1 MSTDFVPQPQNDD
14 RFLEEAIDLL
24 LFLEQELP
32 NYTKDSNPGTALA
45 LMEAARS
52 LHSIAIAA
60 ELDAIAIVAAALE
73 EIFQLL
79 HQYRAT
85 VNAPIASLLSEGL
98 DCLQML
104 LMAFLTASQIDEVEI
119 LERMSAIVARLQAE
133 FGDRQQSVIPQETN
147 LETSIEQPHEYQPVI
162 QFGDSLAEVESSAS
176 LPEQVMVKDKESI
189 DTELISETSLQS
201 GSLCH
206 VDAERP
212 DFSRHVEKLTQN
224 LTPQPPSLLGKGEKS
239 KPLSLQGR
247 GLERGFPDTVKSQT
261 ERLSANGGEL
271 VNLEEEDFQAWLG
284 DFFLPTETS
293 EASLVK
299 SFGDRHTL
307 SLQESIST
315 IVATSIPT
323 ATPIN
328 IKHLEQLKVLV
339 ATLLT
344 TYNQQACQEEQQQH
358 TIGRLLR
365 QVKRL
370 QHLLDNLQE
379 WSGRL
384 AAISDTLSPLA
395 ASRSQQLYSTLQ
407 SVLAEAS
414 QVASTVD
421 SLNNNH
427 HQLKQ
432 ELIQQEKLLNHSS
445 NLVKTVTT
453 IPLKVALEPLHRLW
467 PQLQALQDK
476 SARLHLQISD
486 IQVDRAFSDR
496 LHALLLHISCYLL
509 EQSIESCQTRQHLGK
524 NSNAI
529 IEIQVYQQGNQ
540 LIIDGCDD
548 GAGLNL
554 SQIYQSAL
562 AQGLALTKP
571 GDILQTTRLTELVLE
586 PEVSSVLCD
595 RAALELGVELTEVC
609 KQLIAIEGRIELKS
623 KAGHGTAFSLH
634 IPLDQK
640 IAQLIVCQANSRV
653 YAFVADS
660 VEQICLSQSEQ
671 IIQTQAGR
679 MLFLQ
684 SSGRSSGFL
693 GCAHEHLTT
702 EMLVPIHL
710 LTDVLICPNHLPTSV
725 TTYST
730 DTLNAFKQDKPLLV
744 FRYLDKRCAL
754 EVDCIIGKQSSV
766 IHPLGE
772 AIPVAAYIQGT
783 SILANGQL
791 SLVLDGHLLTKSL
804 T

>member
-60 ELDAIAIVAAALE
+60 KLDAIAIVAAALE

-104 LMAFLTASQIDEVEI
+104 LMAFLTASQIEEVEI
-119 LERMSAIVARLQAE
+119 LERMSAIVAHLQAE

-147 LETSIEQPHEYQPVI
+147 LETSIEQPQEYQPVI
-162 QFGDSLAEVESSAS
+162 QFGDRLAKVESSAS
-176 LPEQVMVKDKESI
+176 LPEQVMVKDKESL
-189 DTELISETSLQS
+189 DRELIDETSPQS
-201 GSLCH
+201 GSLVH
-206 VDAERP
+206 VD
-212 DFSRHVEKLTQN
+212 
-224 LTPQPPSLLGKGEKS
+224 
-239 KPLSLQGR
+239 
-247 GLERGFPDTVKSQT
+247 T
-261 ERLSANGGEL
+261 EQLPINVGEL
-271 VNLEEEDFQAWLG
+271 ANPKEYGEEDFHPWLG
-284 DFFLPTETS
+284 DFSLSTETS
-293 EASLVK
+293 VASLVK
-299 SFGDRHTL
+299 SFPHHHPL

-328 IKHLEQLKVLV
+328 IQHLEQLKVLV

-414 QVASTVD
+414 QVASTVH

-432 ELIQQEKLLNHSS
+432 ELMQQEKLLNHSS

-467 PQLQALQDK
+467 SQLQALQDK

-486 IQVDRAFSDR
+486 IQVDRVFGDR

-509 EQSIESCQTRQHLGK
+509 EQSIESRQTRQQLGK
-524 NSNAI
+524 NSNGI

-540 LIIDGCDD
+540 LILDGCDD

-554 SQIYQSAL
+554 SQIYQQAL
-562 AQGLALTKP
+562 AQGLALRKP
-571 GDILQTTRLTELVLE
+571 GDILQELVLE

-609 KQLIAIEGRIELKS
+609 KQLTAIQGRIVLKS
-623 KAGHGTAFSLH
+623 KAGHGTAFSLQ

-653 YAFVADS
+653 YAFIADS
-660 VEQICLSQSEQ
+660 VEQIYLSQSEQ

-684 SSGRSSGFL
+684 SSGRSSGLL
-693 GCAHEHLTT
+693 GCDHEDLTT

-710 LTDVLICPNHLPTSV
+710 LTDVLTCPNQLPISV

-754 EVDCIIGKQSSV
+754 EVDCIIGKQSAA
-766 IHPLGE
+766 IHPLGK

-804 T
+804 A

>member
-52 LHSIAIAA
+52 LHLIAIAA

-133 FGDRQQSVIPQETN
+133 FGDSQETN
-147 LETSIEQPHEYQPVI
+147 LETSVEQPQEHQPVI
-162 QFGDSLAEVESSAS
+162 QFGDRLPKVESSA
-176 LPEQVMVKDKESI
+176 EQVIVKDNDSLDREII
-189 DTELISETSLQS
+189 DEETSPQS
-201 GSLCH
+201 GSLVR
-206 VDAERP
+206 VDTE
-212 DFSRHVEKLTQN
+212 Q
-224 LTPQPPSLLGKGEKS
+224 
-239 KPLSLQGR
+239 
-247 GLERGFPDTVKSQT
+247 FPIKV
-261 ERLSANGGEL
+261 GEL
-271 VNLEEEDFQAWLG
+271 ANPEEYGEEDFHAWLG
-284 DFFLPTETS
+284 DFSLSAEIS

-299 SFGDRHTL
+299 SVRDRHPL

-315 IVATSIPT
+315 ILATNIPA

-328 IKHLEQLKVLV
+328 LKHLEQLNALI
-339 ATLLT
+339 ATLLIN
-344 TYNQQACQEEQQQH
+344 YNQQACQEEQQQH
-358 TIGRLLR
+358 TIGQLLR

-414 QVASTVD
+414 QVASTVH

-432 ELIQQEKLLNHSS
+432 ELIQQEKLLNQSS
-445 NLVKTVTT
+445 NLVKKVTT

-467 PQLQALQDK
+467 SQLQALQDK

-509 EQSIESCQTRQHLGK
+509 DQSIESSQTRQHLGK
-524 NSNAI
+524 NSNGI

-554 SQIYQSAL
+554 SQIYQQAL

-571 GDILQTTRLTELVLE
+571 GDILQELVIE

-609 KQLIAIEGRIELKS
+609 KQLTAIQGRIVLKS
-623 KAGHGTAFSLH
+623 KGGHGTAFSLQ

-653 YAFVADS
+653 YGFIADS

-679 MLFLQ
+679 MLLLQ
-684 SSGRSSGFL
+684 SSSTSGFL
-693 GCAHEHLTT
+693 GCADEHLTT

-710 LTDVLICPNHLPTSV
+710 LTDVLICPNQLPTSV

-754 EVDCIIGKQSSV
+754 EVDYLIGKQSAA

-772 AIPVAAYIQGT
+772 AIPVPAYIQGT

-804 T
+804 A

>member
-45 LMEAARS
+45 LMEAASS

-85 VNAPIASLLSEGL
+85 VNASIASLLSEGL

-119 LERMSAIVARLQAE
+119 LERMSAIVAHLQAE
-133 FGDRQQSVIPQETN
+133 FGDSQETN
-147 LETSIEQPHEYQPVI
+147 LETSIEQPHESEKAGEQGVGSRGAGE
-162 QFGDSLAEVESSAS
+162 QGSRGDFFPLCSPAPLLPRPSAPPPLCSSTPLPPAS
-176 LPEQVMVKDKESI
+176 C
-189 DTELISETSLQS
+189 ETTPQS
-201 GSLCH
+201 GSLVR
-206 VDAERP
+206 VDTE
-212 DFSRHVEKLTQN
+212 Q
-224 LTPQPPSLLGKGEKS
+224 
-239 KPLSLQGR
+239 
-247 GLERGFPDTVKSQT
+247 FPINV
-261 ERLSANGGEL
+261 GEL
-271 VNLEEEDFQAWLG
+271 ANPEEYGEEDFHAWLG
-284 DFFLPTETS
+284 DFSLPT

-299 SFGDRHTL
+299 SVRDRHPL

-328 IKHLEQLKVLV
+328 IKHLEQLNTLV

-344 TYNQQACQEEQQQH
+344 TYNQQACQEEQQH

-432 ELIQQEKLLNHSS
+432 ELIQQEKLLNHSA
-445 NLVKTVTT
+445 NLVKKVTT

-467 PQLQALQDK
+467 SQLQALQDK
-476 SARLHLQISD
+476 SAKLHLQISD

-496 LHALLLHISCYLL
+496 LHTLLLHISCYLL
-509 EQSIESCQTRQHLGK
+509 EQSIESGQTRQQLGK
-524 NSNAI
+524 NSNGI

-548 GAGLNL
+548 GAGINL
-554 SQIYQSAL
+554 SQIYQQAS
-562 AQGLALTKP
+562 AQGIDLTKP
-571 GDILQTTRLTELVLE
+571 GDILQELVLE

-609 KQLIAIEGRIELKS
+609 KQLTAIQGRIVLKS
-623 KAGHGTAFSLH
+623 KAGHGTAFSLQ

-653 YAFVADS
+653 YAFIADS

-684 SSGRSSGFL
+684 SSGTSGFL
-693 GCAHEHLTT
+693 GYAHEDLTT

-710 LTDVLICPNHLPTSV
+710 LTDVLTCLNQLPTSV

-730 DTLNAFKQDKPLLV
+730 NTLNAFKQDKPLLV
-744 FRYLDKRCAL
+744 FSYLDKRCAL
-754 EVDCIIGKQSSV
+754 EVDCIIGKQSAA

-772 AIPVAAYIQGT
+772 AIRVAAYIQGT

>member
-32 NYTKDSNPGTALA
+32 NYTKDSNPATALA
-45 LMEAARS
+45 LMEAASS

-79 HQYRAT
+79 HQYQAT

-119 LERMSAIVARLQAE
+119 LERMSAIVAHLQAE
-133 FGDRQQSVIPQETN
+133 FGDSQETN
-147 LETSIEQPHEYQPVI
+147 LETSIEQPQECEKAGEQGVGSRGAGE
-162 QFGDSLAEVESSAS
+162 QGSRGAKESSNTKFFPLRPSAPPPLCSSAPLPPAS
-176 LPEQVMVKDKESI
+176 C
-189 DTELISETSLQS
+189 ETSPQS
-201 GSLCH
+201 GSLVY
-206 VDAERP
+206 VD
-212 DFSRHVEKLTQN
+212 
-224 LTPQPPSLLGKGEKS
+224 
-239 KPLSLQGR
+239 
-247 GLERGFPDTVKSQT
+247 T
-261 ERLSANGGEL
+261 EQLPINVGEL
-271 VNLEEEDFQAWLG
+271 ANPKEYDEGDFHAWLG
-284 DFFLPTETS
+284 DFSLPT

-299 SFGDRHTL
+299 SVRDRHPL

-328 IKHLEQLKVLV
+328 IQHLEQLNVLV

-432 ELIQQEKLLNHSS
+432 ELIQQEKLLKHSA
-445 NLVKTVTT
+445 NLVKKVTT

-467 PQLQALQDK
+467 SQLQALQDK

-524 NSNAI
+524 NSNGI
-529 IEIQVYQQGNQ
+529 IEIKVYQQGNQ

-554 SQIYQSAL
+554 SQIYQQAL
-562 AQGLALTKP
+562 AQGLTLTKP
-571 GDILQTTRLTELVLE
+571 GDILQELVIE

-609 KQLIAIEGRIELKS
+609 KQLTAIQGRIVLKS
-623 KAGHGTAFSLH
+623 KAGHGTAFSLQ

-653 YAFVADS
+653 YAFIADS

-684 SSGRSSGFL
+684 SSSTSGFL
-693 GCAHEHLTT
+693 SCDGEHLTT

-710 LTDVLICPNHLPTSV
+710 LTDVLICPNQLPTSV
-725 TTYST
+725 TTYNT

-754 EVDCIIGKQSSV
+754 EVDCIIGKQSAA

>member
-119 LERMSAIVARLQAE
+119 LERMSAIVACLQAE
-133 FGDRQQSVIPQETN
+133 FGDSQETN
-147 LETSIEQPHEYQPVI
+147 LETSIEQPQEYQPVI
-162 QFGDSLAEVESSAS
+162 QFGDRLAEVESSA
-176 LPEQVMVKDKESI
+176 EQVIVKDKESL
-189 DTELISETSLQS
+189 DRELIDETTPQS
-201 GSLCH
+201 GSLVR
-206 VDAERP
+206 VDTE
-212 DFSRHVEKLTQN
+212 Q
-224 LTPQPPSLLGKGEKS
+224 
-239 KPLSLQGR
+239 
-247 GLERGFPDTVKSQT
+247 FPINV
-261 ERLSANGGEL
+261 GEL
-271 VNLEEEDFQAWLG
+271 ANPEEYGEEDFHAWLG
-284 DFFLPTETS
+284 DFSLLT

-299 SFGDRHTL
+299 SVRDRHPL

-315 IVATSIPT
+315 ILATSIPT

-328 IKHLEQLKVLV
+328 IKHLEQLNALI

-379 WSGRL
+379 WSRRL

-395 ASRSQQLYSTLQ
+395 ASRSQQLDSTLQ

-453 IPLKVALEPLHRLW
+453 IPLKVALESLHRLW
-467 PQLQALQDK
+467 SQLQALQDK

-509 EQSIESCQTRQHLGK
+509 EQSIESGQTRQQVGK
-524 NSNAI
+524 NSTGI

-554 SQIYQSAL
+554 SQIYQQAS

-571 GDILQTTRLTELVLE
+571 GDILQELVLE

-595 RAALELGVELTEVC
+595 RPALELGVELTEVC
-609 KQLIAIEGRIELKS
+609 KQLTAIQGRIVLKS
-623 KAGHGTAFSLH
+623 KAGHGTAFSLQ
-634 IPLDQK
+634 IPLNQK

-653 YAFVADS
+653 YAFIADS

-684 SSGRSSGFL
+684 SSGTSGFL
-693 GCAHEHLTT
+693 GCADEDLTT

-725 TTYST
+725 TTDST

-754 EVDCIIGKQSSV
+754 EVDCIIGKQSSA

-772 AIPVAAYIQGT
+772 AIPVPAYIQGT
-783 SILANGQL
+783 SVLANGQL
-791 SLVLDGHLLTKSL
+791 SLVLDGQLLTKSL
-804 T
+804 A

>member
-45 LMEAARS
+45 LMEAAGS

-60 ELDAIAIVAAALE
+60 ELDTIAIVAAALE

-85 VNAPIASLLSEGL
+85 IDAPIASLLSEGL

-104 LMAFLTASQIDEVEI
+104 LMAFLTASKIDEVEI
-119 LERMSAIVARLQAE
+119 LQRMSAIVARLQAE
-133 FGDRQQSVIPQETN
+133 FGDSQETN
-147 LETSIEQPHEYQPVI
+147 LETWVEQPQENRLVI
-162 QFGDSLAEVESSAS
+162 QFSDSLAEVESSAS
-176 LPEQVMVKDKESI
+176 LPEQVMVEDKESFDREPI
-189 DTELISETSLQS
+189 AETSPQS

-206 VDAERP
+206 VD
-212 DFSRHVEKLTQN
+212 
-224 LTPQPPSLLGKGEKS
+224 
-239 KPLSLQGR
+239 
-247 GLERGFPDTVKSQT
+247 T
-261 ERLSANGGEL
+261 ERLPANVGEV
-271 VNLEEEDFQAWLG
+271 VNLEEGDFQAWLG
-284 DFFLPTETS
+284 DFFLPTEIS

-299 SFGDRHTL
+299 SFGDRHPL
-307 SLQESIST
+307 SLQESIPT
-315 IVATSIPT
+315 IVAASIPA

-328 IKHLEQLKVLV
+328 IQHLEQLNALL
-339 ATLLT
+339 ATLLIN
-344 TYNQQACQEEQQQH
+344 YDRQACQEEQQQH
-358 TIGRLLR
+358 TIGQLLR

-370 QHLLDNLQE
+370 QRLLDNLQE

-395 ASRSQQLYSTLQ
+395 ASRSHQLYSTLQ
-407 SVLAEAS
+407 SVLAQAS
-414 QVASTVD
+414 QVASTVH
-421 SLNNNH
+421 SLNNDH

-432 ELIQQEKLLNHSS
+432 ELIQQEKLLNRSAD
-445 NLVKTVTT
+445 LVKKVTT

-467 PQLQALQDK
+467 SQLQALQDK

-496 LHALLLHISCYLL
+496 LRILLLHISCYLL
-509 EQSIESCQTRQHLGK
+509 EQSIESCQTRQQLSK
-524 NSNAI
+524 NSNGI
-529 IEIQVYQQGNQ
+529 IEIEVYQQGNQ
-540 LIIDGCDD
+540 LIVDGCDD

-554 SQIYQSAL
+554 SQIYQQAL
-562 AQGLALTKP
+562 AQGFALTKP
-571 GDILQTTRLTELVLE
+571 GDILQVTELVLE

-595 RAALELGVELTEVC
+595 HAALELGAELTEVC
-609 KQLIAIEGRIELKS
+609 KQLTAIQGRIVLKS
-623 KAGHGTAFSLH
+623 KAGHGTAFSLQ
-634 IPLDQK
+634 IPLEQK

-671 IIQTQAGR
+671 ILQTQAGR

-684 SSGRSSGFL
+684 SSGGSSGFL
-693 GCAHEHLTT
+693 RGGSEHPTT

-710 LTDVLICPNHLPTSV
+710 LTDVLICPNHLPSPV

-744 FRYLDKRCAL
+744 FRYLDKLCAL
-754 EVDCIIGKQSSV
+754 EVDCIIGKQSSA

-772 AIPVAAYIQGT
+772 AIPVAPYIQGT
-783 SILANGQL
+783 SVFANGQL
-791 SLVLDGHLLTKSL
+791 GLVLDGQLLTKSL

>member
-79 HQYRAT
+79 HQYQAT

-119 LERMSAIVARLQAE
+119 LERMSAIVACLQAE
-133 FGDRQQSVIPQETN
+133 FGDSQETN
-147 LETSIEQPHEYQPVI
+147 LETSIEQPQEYQPVI
-162 QFGDSLAEVESSAS
+162 QFGDRLDKVESSTA
-176 LPEQVMVKDKESI
+176 LPEQVMVKDKESL
-189 DTELISETSLQS
+189 DRELIDETSPQS
-201 GSLCH
+201 GSLVH
-206 VDAERP
+206 VDT
-212 DFSRHVEKLTQN
+212 EKLPVN
-224 LTPQPPSLLGKGEKS
+224 
-239 KPLSLQGR
+239 
-247 GLERGFPDTVKSQT
+247 V
-261 ERLSANGGEL
+261 GEL
-271 VNLEEEDFQAWLG
+271 VNLEEGDFHAWLG
-284 DFFLPTETS
+284 DFSLPTETS
-293 EASLVK
+293 VASLVK
-299 SFGDRHTL
+299 SVPDRYPL
-307 SLQESIST
+307 SLQESIAT

-328 IKHLEQLKVLV
+328 LKHLEQLSVLV

-370 QHLLDNLQE
+370 QHLLNNLQE

-414 QVASTVD
+414 QVTSTVD

-427 HQLKQ
+427 HQLQQ
-432 ELIQQEKLLNHSS
+432 ELIQQEKLLNQSS
-445 NLVKTVTT
+445 SLVKKVTT

-467 PQLQALQDK
+467 SQLQALQDK

-496 LHALLLHISCYLL
+496 LRTLLLHISCYLL
-509 EQSIESCQTRQHLGK
+509 EQSIESGQTRQHLGK
-524 NSNAI
+524 NSNGI
-529 IEIQVYQQGNQ
+529 IEIEVYQQGNQ

-548 GAGLNL
+548 GAGINL
-554 SQIYQSAL
+554 SQIYQQAL

-571 GDILQTTRLTELVLE
+571 GDILQELVIE

-609 KQLIAIEGRIELKS
+609 KQLTAIQGRIVLKS
-623 KAGHGTAFSLH
+623 KAGHGTAFSLQ

-653 YAFVADS
+653 YAFIADS
-660 VEQICLSQSEQ
+660 VEQICLSQPEQ

-684 SSGRSSGFL
+684 SSGTSGFL
-693 GCAHEHLTT
+693 GCDREDLTT

-744 FRYLDKRCAL
+744 FSYLDKRCAL
-754 EVDCIIGKQSSV
+754 EVDCIIGKQSAA

-791 SLVLDGHLLTKSL
+791 SLVLDGQLLAKSL

>member
-14 RFLEEAIDLL
+14 RFLEEAVDLL

-32 NYTKDSNPGTALA
+32 NYTKNSNPGTALA
-45 LMEAARS
+45 LMEAAGS
-52 LHSIAIAA
+52 LHLIAIAA
-60 ELDAIAIVAAALE
+60 ELDTIAIVAAALE

-79 HQYRAT
+79 YQYRAT
-85 VNAPIASLLSEGL
+85 IDAPIASLLSEGL

-104 LMAFLTASQIDEVEI
+104 LMGFLTASKIEEVEI

-133 FGDRQQSVIPQETN
+133 FGDSQETN
-147 LETSIEQPHEYQPVI
+147 LETSVERSQERQSVI
-162 QFGDSLAEVESSAS
+162 QFGDSLAEVESFAS
-176 LPEQVMVKDKESI
+176 LPEQVMAKDKELI
-189 DTELISETSLQS
+189 DETSPHS
-201 GSLCH
+201 GSLYH
-206 VDAERP
+206 VDTEQLP
-212 DFSRHVEKLTQN
+212 
-224 LTPQPPSLLGKGEKS
+224 
-239 KPLSLQGR
+239 
-247 GLERGFPDTVKSQT
+247 VKV
-261 ERLSANGGEL
+261 GEL
-271 VNLEEEDFQAWLG
+271 ANLEDGDFQAWLG
-284 DFFLPTETS
+284 DFFLSAETS

-299 SFGDRHTL
+299 SSSDRHPL
-307 SLQESIST
+307 SLQEFIPS

-323 ATPIN
+323 ATPID
-328 IKHLEQLKVLV
+328 IQHLEQLNALI

-344 TYNQQACQEEQQQH
+344 NYDRQACHEERQQH
-358 TIGRLLR
+358 TIGQLLR

-370 QHLLDNLQE
+370 QRVLDNLQE

-414 QVASTVD
+414 QVASTVH
-421 SLNNNH
+421 SLNNDR

-432 ELIQQEKLLNHSS
+432 EFIQQENLLNHSAD
-445 NLVKTVTT
+445 LVKKVTT
-453 IPLKVALEPLHRLW
+453 IPLKAALEPLHRLW
-467 PQLQALQDK
+467 SQLQALQDK

-486 IQVDRAFSDR
+486 IQVDRTFSDR
-496 LHALLLHISCYLL
+496 LRILLLHISCYLL
-509 EQSIESCQTRQHLGK
+509 EQSIESSQTRQQLGK
-524 NSNAI
+524 NSNGI
-529 IEIQVYQQGNQ
+529 IEIQIYQQGNQ

-554 SQIYQSAL
+554 SQIYQQAL
-562 AQGLALTKP
+562 AQGFALTKP
-571 GDILQTTRLTELVLE
+571 GDILPVTELILE

-595 RAALELGVELTEVC
+595 RAALELGAELTEVC
-609 KQLIAIEGRIELKS
+609 KQLTAIQGRIVLKS
-623 KAGHGTAFSLH
+623 KAGHGTAFSLQ
-634 IPLDQK
+634 IPLEQK
-640 IAQLIVCQANSRV
+640 IAQLIVCQADSRV

-671 IIQTQAGR
+671 ILQTQAGR

-684 SSGRSSGFL
+684 ASDTSGFRSDDY
-693 GCAHEHLTT
+693 ENPTT

-710 LTDVLICPNHLPTSV
+710 LTDVLVSPNYLPSPVTS
-725 TTYST
+725 YSK

-744 FRYLDKRCAL
+744 FRYLDKRCAV
-754 EVDCIIGKQSSV
+754 EVDCIIGKQSST

-772 AIPVAAYIQGT
+772 TIPVAPYIQGT
-783 SILANGQL
+783 SVLANGQL
-791 SLVLDGHLLTKSL
+791 SLVLDGRLFTKSL

>member
-60 ELDAIAIVAAALE
+60 ELDAIAIVAAALW

-85 VNAPIASLLSEGL
+85 INASIASLLSEGL

-119 LERMSAIVARLQAE
+119 LERMSAIVAHLQAE
-133 FGDRQQSVIPQETN
+133 FGDRQQSAIPQQTN
-147 LETSIEQPHEYQPVI
+147 LDTSIEQPQEHQPVI
-162 QFGDSLAEVESSAS
+162 QFSDRLTNVESSAILS
-176 LPEQVMVKDKESI
+176 EQVIKENL
-189 DTELISETSLQS
+189 DEELIAETSPAES
-201 GSLCH
+201 SSLCH
-206 VDAERP
+206 VD
-212 DFSRHVEKLTQN
+212 VEQLPAKVEELAN
-224 LTPQPPSLLGKGEKS
+224 LKEY
-239 KPLSLQGR
+239 
-247 GLERGFPDTVKSQT
+247 
-261 ERLSANGGEL
+261 
-271 VNLEEEDFQAWLG
+271 EEGDSHAWLG
-284 DFFLPTETS
+284 DFSQPTE
-293 EASLVK
+293 APLVK
-299 SFGDRHTL
+299 SFPHHHPL
-307 SLQESIST
+307 SLQESIPT
-315 IVATSIPT
+315 IVASSIPA

-328 IKHLEQLKVLV
+328 IKHLEQLNALI

-344 TYNQQACQEEQQQH
+344 TYNQQAYQEEQQQH
-358 TIGRLLR
+358 TIGQLLR

-414 QVASTVD
+414 QVSSTVH
-421 SLNNNH
+421 SLNHNH
-427 HQLKQ
+427 HQIKQ
-432 ELIQQEKLLNHSS
+432 ELIQQEKLLNSS
-445 NLVKTVTT
+445 ANLVKTVTT

-467 PQLQALQDK
+467 SQLQALQDK
-476 SARLHLQISD
+476 SATLHLQISD
-486 IQVDRAFSDR
+486 IQVDRGFSDR
-496 LHALLLHISCYLL
+496 LRALLLHISCYLL

-524 NSNAI
+524 NSIGI
-529 IEIQVYQQGNQ
+529 IEIKVYQQGNQ

-554 SQIYQSAL
+554 SQIYQQAL

-571 GDILQTTRLTELVLE
+571 GDILQELVIE

-609 KQLIAIEGRIELKS
+609 KQLTAIQGRIVLKS
-623 KAGHGTAFSLH
+623 KAGHGTAFSLQ

-640 IAQLIVCQANSRV
+640 IDRLIVCQANSKV
-653 YAFVADS
+653 YAFIADS
-660 VEQICLSQSEQ
+660 VEQIYLSQSEQ

-684 SSGRSSGFL
+684 SSGKSSSFL
-693 GCAHEHLTT
+693 GCADEDLTT
-702 EMLVPIHL
+702 EMLVPIYL
-710 LTDVLICPNHLPTSV
+710 LTDVLIFPNHLPTPV
-725 TTYST
+725 NTYTT

-754 EVDCIIGKQSSV
+754 EVDCIIGKQSAA

-772 AIPVAAYIQGT
+772 AVPVAAYIQGT
-783 SILANGQL
+783 SVLANGQL
-791 SLVLDGHLLTKSL
+791 SLVLDGRLFTKSL

>member
-45 LMEAARS
+45 LMEAASS

-119 LERMSAIVARLQAE
+119 LERMSAIVAHLQAE
-133 FGDRQQSVIPQETN
+133 FGDHQETN
-147 LETSIEQPHEYQPVI
+147 FETLIERSQECEKAGEQGVGSFPLPPAPCPLPPASCETSP
-162 QFGDSLAEVESSAS
+162 
-176 LPEQVMVKDKESI
+176 
-189 DTELISETSLQS
+189 QS
-201 GSLCH
+201 GSLVY
-206 VDAERP
+206 VD
-212 DFSRHVEKLTQN
+212 
-224 LTPQPPSLLGKGEKS
+224 
-239 KPLSLQGR
+239 
-247 GLERGFPDTVKSQT
+247 T
-261 ERLSANGGEL
+261 EQLPINVGEL
-271 VNLEEEDFQAWLG
+271 ANPKEYDEGDFHAWLG
-284 DFFLPTETS
+284 DFSLPT

-299 SFGDRHTL
+299 SVRDRHPL

-328 IKHLEQLKVLV
+328 IQHLEQLNALV

-432 ELIQQEKLLNHSS
+432 ELIQQEKLLKHSA
-445 NLVKTVTT
+445 NLVKKVTT

-467 PQLQALQDK
+467 SQLQALQDK
-476 SARLHLQISD
+476 SARLHLQVSD
-486 IQVDRAFSDR
+486 IQVNRAFSDR

-509 EQSIESCQTRQHLGK
+509 EQSIESGQTRQQLGK
-524 NSNAI
+524 NSNGI

-554 SQIYQSAL
+554 SQIYQQAL

-571 GDILQTTRLTELVLE
+571 GDILQELVIE

-609 KQLIAIEGRIELKS
+609 KQLTAIQGRIVLKS
-623 KAGHGTAFSLH
+623 KAGHGTAFSLQ

-653 YAFVADS
+653 YAFIADS

-684 SSGRSSGFL
+684 SSSTSGFL
-693 GCAHEHLTT
+693 GCDREDLTT

-710 LTDVLICPNHLPTSV
+710 LTDVLIFPNQLPTSV
-725 TTYST
+725 TTYNT

-754 EVDCIIGKQSSV
+754 EVDCIIGKQSAA

>member
-45 LMEAARS
+45 LMEAASS

-133 FGDRQQSVIPQETN
+133 FGDSQETN
-147 LETSIEQPHEYQPVI
+147 LETSIEQPQEHQAVI
-162 QFGDSLAEVESSAS
+162 EFGDRLAEVESSA
-176 LPEQVMVKDKESI
+176 EQVILKDKESL
-189 DTELISETSLQS
+189 DKELIDETTPQS
-201 GSLCH
+201 GSLVR
-206 VDAERP
+206 VD
-212 DFSRHVEKLTQN
+212 
-224 LTPQPPSLLGKGEKS
+224 
-239 KPLSLQGR
+239 
-247 GLERGFPDTVKSQT
+247 T
-261 ERLSANGGEL
+261 EQLPINVGEL
-271 VNLEEEDFQAWLG
+271 ANPEEYGEGDFHAWLG
-284 DFFLPTETS
+284 DFSLPT

-299 SFGDRHTL
+299 SVRDRHPL

-328 IKHLEQLKVLV
+328 IKHLEQLNTLV

-414 QVASTVD
+414 QVASTVH

-432 ELIQQEKLLNHSS
+432 ELIQQEKLLNHSA
-445 NLVKTVTT
+445 NLVKKVTT

-467 PQLQALQDK
+467 YQLQALQDK
-476 SARLHLQISD
+476 SAKLHLQISD

-509 EQSIESCQTRQHLGK
+509 EQSIESGQTRQQLGK
-524 NSNAI
+524 NSNGI
-529 IEIQVYQQGNQ
+529 IEIEVYQQGNQ

-548 GAGLNL
+548 GAGINL
-554 SQIYQSAL
+554 SQIYQQAS
-562 AQGLALTKP
+562 AQGIDLTKP
-571 GDILQTTRLTELVLE
+571 GDILQELVLE
-586 PEVSSVLCD
+586 PDVSSVLCD

-609 KQLIAIEGRIELKS
+609 KQLTAIQGTIVLKS
-623 KAGHGTAFSLH
+623 KAGHGTAFSLQ

-640 IAQLIVCQANSRV
+640 IAQLIVCQANSRI
-653 YAFVADS
+653 YAFIADS

-684 SSGRSSGFL
+684 SSGTSGFL
-693 GCAHEHLTT
+693 DCDREDLTT

-710 LTDVLICPNHLPTSV
+710 LTDVLICPNQLPTSV

-744 FRYLDKRCAL
+744 FSYLDKRCAL
-754 EVDCIIGKQSSV
+754 EVDCIIGKQSAA

-783 SILANGQL
+783 SIIANGQL

>member
-73 EIFQLL
+73 EIFELL

-133 FGDRQQSVIPQETN
+133 FGDSQETN
-147 LETSIEQPHEYQPVI
+147 LET
-162 QFGDSLAEVESSAS
+162 LAEVESSA
-176 LPEQVMVKDKESI
+176 EQVIVKDNDSLLI
-189 DTELISETSLQS
+189 DEETSPQS
-201 GSLCH
+201 GSLVR
-206 VDAERP
+206 VD
-212 DFSRHVEKLTQN
+212 
-224 LTPQPPSLLGKGEKS
+224 
-239 KPLSLQGR
+239 
-247 GLERGFPDTVKSQT
+247 T
-261 ERLSANGGEL
+261 EQLPIKVGEL
-271 VNLEEEDFQAWLG
+271 ANPEEYGEEDFQAWLG
-284 DFFLPTETS
+284 DFSLSAEIS

-299 SFGDRHTL
+299 SVRDRHPL

-315 IVATSIPT
+315 IVATSIPA

-328 IKHLEQLKVLV
+328 LKHLEQLNALV
-339 ATLLT
+339 ATLLIN
-344 TYNQQACQEEQQQH
+344 YNQQACQEEQQQH

-414 QVASTVD
+414 QVASTVH

-432 ELIQQEKLLNHSS
+432 ELIQQEKLLNQSS
-445 NLVKTVTT
+445 NLVKKVTT

-467 PQLQALQDK
+467 SQLQALQDK
-476 SARLHLQISD
+476 SARLHLQVSD

-509 EQSIESCQTRQHLGK
+509 EQSIESGQTRQQLGK
-524 NSNAI
+524 NSNGI

-554 SQIYQSAL
+554 SQIYQQAL

-571 GDILQTTRLTELVLE
+571 GDILQELVIE

-595 RAALELGVELTEVC
+595 RAALELGAELTEVC
-609 KQLIAIEGRIELKS
+609 KQLTAIQGRIVLKS
-623 KAGHGTAFSLH
+623 KAGYGTAFSLQ

-653 YAFVADS
+653 YAFIADS
-660 VEQICLSQSEQ
+660 VEQIYLSQSEQ

-684 SSGRSSGFL
+684 SPGTSGFL
-693 GCAHEHLTT
+693 DYADEHLTT

-710 LTDVLICPNHLPTSV
+710 LTEVLTCPNQLPTSV

-754 EVDCIIGKQSSV
+754 EVDCIIGKQSSA

>member
-45 LMEAARS
+45 LMEAASS

-133 FGDRQQSVIPQETN
+133 FGDSQETN
-147 LETSIEQPHEYQPVI
+147 LETSIEQSQEYQPVI
-162 QFGDSLAEVESSAS
+162 QFGDRLAEVESSAA
-176 LPEQVMVKDKESI
+176 LPEQVMVKDKESLNR
-189 DTELISETSLQS
+189 ELIVETSPQS
-201 GSLCH
+201 GSLVR
-206 VDAERP
+206 VD
-212 DFSRHVEKLTQN
+212 
-224 LTPQPPSLLGKGEKS
+224 
-239 KPLSLQGR
+239 
-247 GLERGFPDTVKSQT
+247 T
-261 ERLSANGGEL
+261 EQLPAKAGEL
-271 VNLEEEDFQAWLG
+271 ANLEEGDFHAWLG
-284 DFFLPTETS
+284 DFSLPNETS
-293 EASLVK
+293 VASQVK
-299 SFGDRHTL
+299 SVRDRHPL

-315 IVATSIPT
+315 ILATSIPT

-328 IKHLEQLKVLV
+328 IKHLEQLNALI
-339 ATLLT
+339 ATLLIN
-344 TYNQQACQEEQQQH
+344 YNQQACQEEQQQH
-358 TIGRLLR
+358 TIGQLLR

-384 AAISDTLSPLA
+384 AANSDTLSPLA
-395 ASRSQQLYSTLQ
+395 ASRSQQLYGTLQ

-414 QVASTVD
+414 QVASTVYF
-421 SLNNNH
+421 LNNNH
-427 HQLKQ
+427 YQLKQ
-432 ELIQQEKLLNHSS
+432 ELIQQEKLLNQSS
-445 NLVKTVTT
+445 NLVKKVTT

-467 PQLQALQDK
+467 SQLQALQDK

-496 LHALLLHISCYLL
+496 LRTLLLHISCYLL
-509 EQSIESCQTRQHLGK
+509 EQSIESVRTRQHLGK
-524 NSNAI
+524 NSTGI

-548 GAGLNL
+548 GAGINL
-554 SQIYQSAL
+554 SQIYQQAL

-571 GDILQTTRLTELVLE
+571 GDILQELVIE

-609 KQLIAIEGRIELKS
+609 KQLTAIQGRIVLKS
-623 KAGHGTAFSLH
+623 KAGHGTAFLLQ

-653 YAFVADS
+653 YAFIADS

-679 MLFLQ
+679 MLLLQ
-684 SSGRSSGFL
+684 SSGTSGLL
-693 GCAHEHLTT
+693 GYADEHLTT
-702 EMLVPIHL
+702 EILVPIHL
-710 LTDVLICPNHLPTSV
+710 LTDVLICPNQLPTSV

-754 EVDCIIGKQSSV
+754 EVDCIIGKQSAA

-772 AIPVAAYIQGT
+772 AIPVPAYIQGT

-804 T
+804 A

>member
-1 MSTDFVPQPQNDD
+1 MSTDFVPQPQNND

-45 LMEAARS
+45 LMEAAGS

-60 ELDAIAIVAAALE
+60 ELDTIAIVAAALK

-85 VNAPIASLLSEGL
+85 IDGTIASLLSEGL

-104 LMAFLTASQIDEVEI
+104 LMAFLTASKIDEVEI

-133 FGDRQQSVIPQETN
+133 FGDRHQSVIPQETN
-147 LETSIEQPHEYQPVI
+147 LEISIEQPQEYQPVI
-162 QFGDSLAEVESSAS
+162 QFSDRLTEVESSAA
-176 LPEQVMVKDKESI
+176 LPEQVMVKDKESL
-189 DTELISETSLQS
+189 DRELIGETSPQS

-206 VDAERP
+206 VD
-212 DFSRHVEKLTQN
+212 
-224 LTPQPPSLLGKGEKS
+224 
-239 KPLSLQGR
+239 
-247 GLERGFPDTVKSQT
+247 T
-261 ERLSANGGEL
+261 EQLPANVGEL
-271 VNLEEEDFQAWLG
+271 VNLEEGDFQAWLG
-284 DFFLPTETS
+284 DFSLPSETS

-299 SFGDRHTL
+299 SVRDRHPL
-307 SLQESIST
+307 SLQEAIPT
-315 IVATSIPT
+315 IVATSIPA

-328 IKHLEQLKVLV
+328 IHHLEQLNALI

-344 TYNQQACQEEQQQH
+344 NYNQQACQEEQQQYA
-358 TIGRLLR
+358 IGRLLR

-384 AAISDTLSPLA
+384 ATISDTLSPLA

-407 SVLAEAS
+407 SVLSQAS
-414 QVASTVD
+414 QVESTVD

-432 ELIQQEKLLNHSS
+432 ELIQQEKLLNQSS

-496 LHALLLHISCYLL
+496 LCVLLLHISCYLL
-509 EQSIESCQTRQHLGK
+509 EQSIESCQTRQQLGK
-524 NSNAI
+524 NSNGI
-529 IEIQVYQQGNQ
+529 IEFQIYQQGNQ

-548 GAGLNL
+548 GAGLKL
-554 SQIYQSAL
+554 SQIYQQAL
-562 AQGLALTKP
+562 AQGFALTKP
-571 GDILQTTRLTELVLE
+571 QDIQQATQLTELILE

-609 KQLIAIEGRIELKS
+609 KQLTAIQGRIVLKS
-623 KAGHGTAFSLH
+623 KAGHGTAFSLQ
-634 IPLDQK
+634 IPLEQK
-640 IAQLIVCQANSRV
+640 ITQLIVCQANSRV

-679 MLFLQ
+679 ILLLQ
-684 SSGRSSGFL
+684 SSGRSNGFL
-693 GCAHEHLTT
+693 GCDREHLTT

-710 LTDVLICPNHLPTSV
+710 LTDVLICPNHLPTPV
-725 TTYST
+725 ITYST
-730 DTLNAFKQDKPLLV
+730 DTLNAFKQNKPLLV

-754 EVDCIIGKQSSV
+754 EVDCIIGKQSSA

-772 AIPVAAYIQGT
+772 TIPVAPYILGT

-791 SLVLDGHLLTKSL
+791 SLVLDGRLFTKSL

>member
-32 NYTKDSNPGTALA
+32 NYTKDSNPGTASA

-133 FGDRQQSVIPQETN
+133 FGDRQQSVIFQETN
-147 LETSIEQPHEYQPVI
+147 LETSVEQPQEHQPVI
-162 QFGDSLAEVESSAS
+162 QFGDHLAEVESFAA
-176 LPEQVMVKDKESI
+176 LPEQVMVKDKDSFDRELIGETSPQSDSLVHV
-189 DTELISETSLQS
+189 DTEQLPIK
-201 GSLCH
+201 
-206 VDAERP
+206 
-212 DFSRHVEKLTQN
+212 VE
-224 LTPQPPSLLGKGEKS
+224 
-239 KPLSLQGR
+239 
-247 GLERGFPDTVKSQT
+247 
-261 ERLSANGGEL
+261 EL
-271 VNLEEEDFQAWLG
+271 ANLEEEDFHAWLG
-284 DFFLPTETS
+284 DFSLPTETS
-293 EASLVK
+293 VASLVK
-299 SFGDRHTL
+299 SVRDRHPL

-315 IVATSIPT
+315 ILATSIPT

-328 IKHLEQLKVLV
+328 IKHLEQLNALI

-384 AAISDTLSPLA
+384 AGISDTLSPLA

-414 QVASTVD
+414 QVASTVH

-432 ELIQQEKLLNHSS
+432 ELIQQEKLLNQSS
-445 NLVKTVTT
+445 NLVKKVTT
-453 IPLKVALEPLHRLW
+453 IPLKVALESLHRLW
-467 PQLQALQDK
+467 SQLQALQDK
-476 SARLHLQISD
+476 SARLHLQVSD

-509 EQSIESCQTRQHLGK
+509 EQSIESSQTRQHLGK
-524 NSNAI
+524 NSNGI
-529 IEIQVYQQGNQ
+529 IEIQIYQQGNQ

-548 GAGLNL
+548 GGGLNL
-554 SQIYQSAL
+554 SQIYQQAL

-571 GDILQTTRLTELVLE
+571 GDILQELVIE

-609 KQLIAIEGRIELKS
+609 KQLTVLQGRIVLKS
-623 KAGHGTAFSLH
+623 KAGHGTAFSLQ

-653 YAFVADS
+653 YAFIADS
-660 VEQICLSQSEQ
+660 VEQIYLSQSEQ

-679 MLFLQ
+679 MLLLQ
-684 SSGRSSGFL
+684 SSGTSGFL
-693 GCAHEHLTT
+693 GCADEDLTT
-702 EMLVPIHL
+702 EMLVPVHL
-710 LTDVLICPNHLPTSV
+710 LTDVLTCPNQLPTSA

-730 DTLNAFKQDKPLLV
+730 NTLNAFKQDKPLLV

-754 EVDCIIGKQSSV
+754 EVDCIIGKQSSA

-783 SILANGQL
+783 SVLANGQL
-791 SLVLDGHLLTKSL
+791 TLVLDGHLLTKSL

>member
-45 LMEAARS
+45 LMEAASS

-119 LERMSAIVARLQAE
+119 LERMSAIVARLQGE
-133 FGDRQQSVIPQETN
+133 FGDSQETN
-147 LETSIEQPHEYQPVI
+147 LETSIEQPHESERAGEQ
-162 QFGDSLAEVESSAS
+162 EVGSRGEKPPFMGGAS
-176 LPEQVMVKDKESI
+176 IGEKEQRGFCPQGGATHVGGFPDLSEVASGFVPFPLPPAPCPLPPASC
-189 DTELISETSLQS
+189 ETTPQS
-201 GSLCH
+201 GSLVR
-206 VDAERP
+206 VDTEQLP
-212 DFSRHVEKLTQN
+212 INVGKL
-224 LTPQPPSLLGKGEKS
+224 
-239 KPLSLQGR
+239 
-247 GLERGFPDTVKSQT
+247 
-261 ERLSANGGEL
+261 ANPEEYG
-271 VNLEEEDFQAWLG
+271 EEDFHAWLG
-284 DFFLPTETS
+284 DFSLPT

-299 SFGDRHTL
+299 SVRDRHPL

-315 IVATSIPT
+315 ILATSIPT

-328 IKHLEQLKVLV
+328 IKHLEQLNTLV

-344 TYNQQACQEEQQQH
+344 THNQQACQEEEQQH

-432 ELIQQEKLLNHSS
+432 ELIQQEKLINHSA

-453 IPLKVALEPLHRLW
+453 IPLKVALESLHRLW
-467 PQLQALQDK
+467 SQLQALQDK
-476 SARLHLQISD
+476 SAKLHLQISD

-496 LHALLLHISCYLL
+496 LRTLLLHISCYLL
-509 EQSIESCQTRQHLGK
+509 EQSIESSQTRQHLGK
-524 NSNAI
+524 NSNGI

-548 GAGLNL
+548 GAGINL
-554 SQIYQSAL
+554 SQIYQQAS

-571 GDILQTTRLTELVLE
+571 GDILQELVLE

-595 RAALELGVELTEVC
+595 RAALELGAELTEVC
-609 KQLIAIEGRIELKS
+609 KQLTAIQGRIVLKS
-623 KAGHGTAFSLH
+623 KAGHGTAFSLQ

-640 IAQLIVCQANSRV
+640 IAQLIVCQVNSRV
-653 YAFVADS
+653 YAFIADS
-660 VEQICLSQSEQ
+660 IEQICLSQSEQ

-684 SSGRSSGFL
+684 SSGTSGFL
-693 GCAHEHLTT
+693 GCADEHLTT

-710 LTDVLICPNHLPTSV
+710 LTDLLTCPNQLPTSV

-754 EVDCIIGKQSSV
+754 EVDCIIGKQSSA

-772 AIPVAAYIQGT
+772 AIPVPAYVQGT

>member
-45 LMEAARS
+45 LMEAASS

-119 LERMSAIVARLQAE
+119 LERMSAIVAHLQAE
-133 FGDRQQSVIPQETN
+133 FGDHQQSVIPQETN
-147 LETSIEQPHEYQPVI
+147 LETSIEQPQESEKAGEQGVGSRGEKSPIKGGASTIGEKEQRGFCPQGGATHVGGFP
-162 QFGDSLAEVESSAS
+162 DLSEVAS
-176 LPEQVMVKDKESI
+176 RFVPFPLPPASC
-189 DTELISETSLQS
+189 ETSPQS
-201 GSLCH
+201 GSLVR
-206 VDAERP
+206 VDTE
-212 DFSRHVEKLTQN
+212 Q
-224 LTPQPPSLLGKGEKS
+224 
-239 KPLSLQGR
+239 
-247 GLERGFPDTVKSQT
+247 FPINV
-261 ERLSANGGEL
+261 GEL
-271 VNLEEEDFQAWLG
+271 ANPEEYGEGDFHAWLG
-284 DFFLPTETS
+284 DFSLPT

-299 SFGDRHTL
+299 SVRDRHPL
-307 SLQESIST
+307 SLQESISS

-328 IKHLEQLKVLV
+328 IKHLEQLNALV

-344 TYNQQACQEEQQQH
+344 TYNQQACQEEEQQH

-432 ELIQQEKLLNHSS
+432 ELIQQEKLLNHSA
-445 NLVKTVTT
+445 NLVKKVTT

-467 PQLQALQDK
+467 SQLQALQDK
-476 SARLHLQISD
+476 STRLHLQVSD
-486 IQVDRAFSDR
+486 IQVNRAFSDR

-509 EQSIESCQTRQHLGK
+509 EQSIESGQIRQHLGK
-524 NSNAI
+524 NSNGI

-548 GAGLNL
+548 GAGINL
-554 SQIYQSAL
+554 SQIYQQAS
-562 AQGLALTKP
+562 AQGIDLTKP
-571 GDILQTTRLTELVLE
+571 GDILQELVLE

-609 KQLIAIEGRIELKS
+609 KQLTAIQGRIVLKS
-623 KAGHGTAFSLH
+623 KAGHGTAFSLQ

-653 YAFVADS
+653 YAFIADS

-684 SSGRSSGFL
+684 SSGTSGFL
-693 GCAHEHLTT
+693 GCDREDLTT

-710 LTDVLICPNHLPTSV
+710 LTDVLTCPNQLPTSV

-744 FRYLDKRCAL
+744 FSYLDKRCAL
-754 EVDCIIGKQSSV
+754 EVDCIIGKQSAA

>member
-45 LMEAARS
+45 LMEAASS

-73 EIFQLL
+73 EIFQML

-119 LERMSAIVARLQAE
+119 LERMSAIVAHLQAE
-133 FGDRQQSVIPQETN
+133 FGDRQQNVIPQETN
-147 LETSIEQPHEYQPVI
+147 LETSIEQPQEYQPVI
-162 QFGDSLAEVESSAS
+162 QFGDRLAKVESSA
-176 LPEQVMVKDKESI
+176 EQVIVKDKESL
-189 DTELISETSLQS
+189 DRELIDETSPQS
-201 GSLCH
+201 GSLVR
-206 VDAERP
+206 VD
-212 DFSRHVEKLTQN
+212 
-224 LTPQPPSLLGKGEKS
+224 
-239 KPLSLQGR
+239 
-247 GLERGFPDTVKSQT
+247 T
-261 ERLSANGGEL
+261 EQLPTKVREL
-271 VNLEEEDFQAWLG
+271 VNPEEYGEEDFHAWLG
-284 DFFLPTETS
+284 DFSLPT

-299 SFGDRHTL
+299 SVRDRHPL

-315 IVATSIPT
+315 ILATSIPT

-328 IKHLEQLKVLV
+328 IKHLEQLNALI

-467 PQLQALQDK
+467 SQLQALQDK
-476 SARLHLQISD
+476 SAKLHLQISD

-509 EQSIESCQTRQHLGK
+509 DQSIESGQIRQHLGK
-524 NSNAI
+524 NSNGI
-529 IEIQVYQQGNQ
+529 IEIQIYQQGNQ

-554 SQIYQSAL
+554 SQIYQQAS

-571 GDILQTTRLTELVLE
+571 GDILQELVLE

-609 KQLIAIEGRIELKS
+609 KQLTAIQGRIVLKS
-623 KAGHGTAFSLH
+623 KAGHGTAFSLQ

-653 YAFVADS
+653 YALIADS
-660 VEQICLSQSEQ
+660 VEQIYLSQSEQ

-684 SSGRSSGFL
+684 SSGTSGFL
-693 GCAHEHLTT
+693 GCADEHLTT

-710 LTDVLICPNHLPTSV
+710 LTDVLICPNQLPTSV

-754 EVDCIIGKQSSV
+754 EVDSIIGKQSAA

-772 AIPVAAYIQGT
+772 AIPVPAYIQGT

-791 SLVLDGHLLTKSL
+791 SLVLDGQLLTKSL
-804 T
+804 A

>member
-45 LMEAARS
+45 LMEAAGS

-60 ELDAIAIVAAALE
+60 ELDAIGIVAAALE
-73 EIFQLL
+73 EIFQML
-79 HQYRAT
+79 HQYRAA
-85 VNAPIASLLSEGL
+85 VNASIASLLSEGL

-119 LERMSAIVARLQAE
+119 LQRMSAIVARLQAE
-133 FGDRQQSVIPQETN
+133 FGDSQETN
-147 LETSIEQPHEYQPVI
+147 LETWIERSQEYQPVI
-162 QFGDSLAEVESSAS
+162 QFGDRLAGVESSAA
-176 LPEQVMVKDKESI
+176 LPEQVMVKDKESF
-189 DTELISETSLQS
+189 DRELIGETSPRS

-206 VDAERP
+206 VD
-212 DFSRHVEKLTQN
+212 
-224 LTPQPPSLLGKGEKS
+224 
-239 KPLSLQGR
+239 
-247 GLERGFPDTVKSQT
+247 T
-261 ERLSANGGEL
+261 EQLPANVGEL
-271 VNLEEEDFQAWLG
+271 VNLEEGDFQAWLG
-284 DFFLPTETS
+284 DFSLPAGIS
-293 EASLVK
+293 EASLVQ
-299 SFGDRHTL
+299 SFPHHHTL

-315 IVATSIPT
+315 IVATSIPA

-328 IKHLEQLKVLV
+328 LQHLEQLNALIT
-339 ATLLT
+339 TLLIN
-344 TYNQQACQEEQQQH
+344 YNQQASQEEQQQH

-384 AAISDTLSPLA
+384 AAISDSLSPLA
-395 ASRSQQLYSTLQ
+395 ASRFQQLYSTLQ
-407 SVLAEAS
+407 SVLAQAS
-414 QVASTVD
+414 QVTSTVH
-421 SLNNNH
+421 SLNNDR

-453 IPLKVALEPLHRLW
+453 IPLKVALESLHRLW

-496 LHALLLHISCYLL
+496 LRTLLLHISCYLL
-509 EQSIESCQTRQHLGK
+509 EQSIESRQTRQQLGK
-524 NSNAI
+524 NSNGM

-554 SQIYQSAL
+554 SQIYQQAL
-562 AQGLALTKP
+562 AQGLTLTKP
-571 GDILQTTRLTELVLE
+571 GDILQVTELVLE
-586 PEVSSVLCD
+586 PEVSSVLSD
-595 RAALELGVELTEVC
+595 RAGLNLGVELTEVC
-609 KQLIAIEGRIELKS
+609 KQLTAIQGTIVLKS
-623 KAGHGTAFSLH
+623 KAGHGTAFSLE
-634 IPLDQK
+634 IPLDRK
-640 IAQLIVCQANSRV
+640 IAQLIVCEANSRV
-653 YAFVADS
+653 YAFTADS

-671 IIQTQAGR
+671 ILQTQAGR
-679 MLFLQ
+679 MLLLH
-684 SSGRSSGFL
+684 SSSRSSGFL
-693 GCAHEHLTT
+693 DCDDELAT

-710 LTDVLICPNHLPTSV
+710 LNDVLICPNQLPTSA

-730 DTLNAFKQDKPLLV
+730 NTLNAFKQDKSLLV

-766 IHPLGE
+766 ILPLGE
-772 AIPVAAYIQGT
+772 AISVPTYIQGT

>member
-32 NYTKDSNPGTALA
+32 NYTKDSNLGTALA
-45 LMEAARS
+45 LMEAAGS

-60 ELDAIAIVAAALE
+60 ELDTIAIVAAALE

-79 HQYRAT
+79 YQYRAT
-85 VNAPIASLLSEGL
+85 IDAPIASLLSEGL

-104 LMAFLTASQIDEVEI
+104 LMAFLTASKIEEVEI

-133 FGDRQQSVIPQETN
+133 FGDSQETN
-147 LETSIEQPHEYQPVI
+147 LETSVERSQEHQSVI

-176 LPEQVMVKDKESI
+176 LPEQVTVKDKELIDETSPHSASLDRV
-189 DTELISETSLQS
+189 DTEQLPIE
-201 GSLCH
+201 
-206 VDAERP
+206 V
-212 DFSRHVEKLTQN
+212 
-224 LTPQPPSLLGKGEKS
+224 
-239 KPLSLQGR
+239 
-247 GLERGFPDTVKSQT
+247 
-261 ERLSANGGEL
+261 GEL
-271 VNLEEEDFQAWLG
+271 ANLEEGDFQAWLG
-284 DFFLPTETS
+284 EFFLPAETS
-293 EASLVK
+293 VASLVK
-299 SFGDRHTL
+299 SSSDRHAL
-307 SLQESIST
+307 SLQEFIPS

-323 ATPIN
+323 ATPID
-328 IKHLEQLKVLV
+328 IQHLEQLNALI

-344 TYNQQACQEEQQQH
+344 NYDRQACREEQQQH
-358 TIGRLLR
+358 AIGQLLR

-370 QHLLDNLQE
+370 QRLLDNLQE

-395 ASRSQQLYSTLQ
+395 ASRSGQLYSTLQ

-414 QVASTVD
+414 VVASTVH
-421 SLNNNH
+421 SLNNDR

-432 ELIQQEKLLNHSS
+432 ELIQQENLLNRSAD
-445 NLVKTVTT
+445 LVKKVTT
-453 IPLKVALEPLHRLW
+453 IPLKAALEPLHRLW
-467 PQLQALQDK
+467 SQLQALQDK

-486 IQVDRAFSDR
+486 IQVDRTFSDR
-496 LHALLLHISCYLL
+496 LRVLLLHISCYLL
-509 EQSIESCQTRQHLGK
+509 EQSIESSQTRQQLGK
-524 NSNAI
+524 NSNGM
-529 IEIQVYQQGNQ
+529 IEFQVYQQGNQ

-554 SQIYQSAL
+554 SQIYQQAL
-562 AQGLALTKP
+562 AQGFALTKP
-571 GDILQTTRLTELVLE
+571 GDILQTTQLTELILE

-595 RAALELGVELTEVC
+595 RAALELGAELTEVC
-609 KQLIAIEGRIELKS
+609 KQLTAIQGRIVLKS
-623 KAGHGTAFSLH
+623 KAGHGTAFSLQ
-634 IPLDQK
+634 IPLEQK
-640 IAQLIVCQANSRV
+640 ITQLIVCQANSRL

-671 IIQTQAGR
+671 ILQTQAGR

-684 SSGRSSGFL
+684 ASDTSGFP
-693 GCAHEHLTT
+693 TT

-710 LTDVLICPNHLPTSV
+710 LTDVLVSPNYLPAPV

-744 FRYLDKRCAL
+744 FRYLDKLCAV

-791 SLVLDGHLLTKSL
+791 SLVLDGQLLTKSL
-804 T
+804 A

>member
-133 FGDRQQSVIPQETN
+133 FGDSQETN
-147 LETSIEQPHEYQPVI
+147 LETSIEQPQEYQPVI
-162 QFGDSLAEVESSAS
+162 QFGDRLAKVESSA
-176 LPEQVMVKDKESI
+176 EQVIVQDKESL
-189 DTELISETSLQS
+189 DRELIDETSRQS
-201 GSLCH
+201 GSLVR
-206 VDAERP
+206 VDTEQLP
-212 DFSRHVEKLTQN
+212 INVGKL
-224 LTPQPPSLLGKGEKS
+224 
-239 KPLSLQGR
+239 
-247 GLERGFPDTVKSQT
+247 
-261 ERLSANGGEL
+261 ANPEEYG
-271 VNLEEEDFQAWLG
+271 EEDFHAWLG
-284 DFFLPTETS
+284 DFSLPT

-299 SFGDRHTL
+299 SVRDRHPL

-315 IVATSIPT
+315 ILATSIPT

-328 IKHLEQLKVLV
+328 IKHLEQLNALI

-365 QVKRL
+365 QVQRL

-432 ELIQQEKLLNHSS
+432 ELIQQQKLLNHSA
-445 NLVKTVTT
+445 NLVKKVTT

-467 PQLQALQDK
+467 SQLQALQDK

-486 IQVDRAFSDR
+486 IQVDRALSDR

-509 EQSIESCQTRQHLGK
+509 EQSIESSQTRQQLGK
-524 NSNAI
+524 NSSGI

-554 SQIYQSAL
+554 SQIYQQAS

-571 GDILQTTRLTELVLE
+571 GDILQELVLE

-595 RAALELGVELTEVC
+595 RAALELGAELTEVC
-609 KQLIAIEGRIELKS
+609 KQLTAIQGRIVLKS
-623 KAGHGTAFSLH
+623 KAGHGTAFSLQ

-653 YAFVADS
+653 YAFIADS

-684 SSGRSSGFL
+684 SSGTSGFL
-693 GCAHEHLTT
+693 GCADEHLTT

-710 LTDVLICPNHLPTSV
+710 LTDLLTCPNQLPTSV

-754 EVDCIIGKQSSV
+754 EVDCIIGKQSSA

-772 AIPVAAYIQGT
+772 AIPVPAYIQGT

>member
-45 LMEAARS
+45 LMEAAGS

-60 ELDAIAIVAAALE
+60 ELHTIAIVAAALE

-79 HQYRAT
+79 YQYRAT
-85 VNAPIASLLSEGL
+85 IDAPIASLLSEGL

-104 LMAFLTASQIDEVEI
+104 LMAFLTASKIEEVEI

-133 FGDRQQSVIPQETN
+133 FGDSQETN
-147 LETSIEQPHEYQPVI
+147 LETSVERSQEHQSVI
-162 QFGDSLAEVESSAS
+162 QFGDSLAEVESSAA
-176 LPEQVMVKDKESI
+176 LPEQVTVKDKELIDETSPHSASLDRV
-189 DTELISETSLQS
+189 DTEQLPIE
-201 GSLCH
+201 
-206 VDAERP
+206 V
-212 DFSRHVEKLTQN
+212 
-224 LTPQPPSLLGKGEKS
+224 
-239 KPLSLQGR
+239 
-247 GLERGFPDTVKSQT
+247 
-261 ERLSANGGEL
+261 GEL
-271 VNLEEEDFQAWLG
+271 ANLEEGDFQAWLG
-284 DFFLPTETS
+284 EFFLPAEIS

-299 SFGDRHTL
+299 SSSDRHAL
-307 SLQESIST
+307 SLQEFIPS

-328 IKHLEQLKVLV
+328 LEHLEQLNALI

-344 TYNQQACQEEQQQH
+344 NYDRQACREEQQQH
-358 TIGRLLR
+358 AIGQLLR

-370 QHLLDNLQE
+370 QRLLDNLQE

-395 ASRSQQLYSTLQ
+395 ASRSGQLYSTLQ

-414 QVASTVD
+414 VVASTVH
-421 SLNNNH
+421 SLNNDR

-432 ELIQQEKLLNHSS
+432 EFIQQENLLNRSA
-445 NLVKTVTT
+445 NLVKKVTT

-467 PQLQALQDK
+467 SQLQALQDK

-496 LHALLLHISCYLL
+496 LRILLLHISCYLL
-509 EQSIESCQTRQHLGK
+509 EQSIESSQTRQQLGK
-524 NSNAI
+524 NSNGM
-529 IEIQVYQQGNQ
+529 IEFQIYQQGNQ

-554 SQIYQSAL
+554 SQIYQQAL
-562 AQGLALTKP
+562 AQGFALTKP
-571 GDILQTTRLTELVLE
+571 GDILQTTQLTELILE

-595 RAALELGVELTEVC
+595 RAALELGAELTEVC
-609 KQLIAIEGRIELKS
+609 KQLTAIQGRIVLKS
-623 KAGHGTAFSLH
+623 KAGYGTAFSLQ
-634 IPLDQK
+634 IPLEQK
-640 IAQLIVCQANSRV
+640 ITQLIVCQANSRL

-671 IIQTQAGR
+671 ILQTQAGR

-684 SSGRSSGFL
+684 ASDTSGFRS
-693 GCAHEHLTT
+693 GDYENPTT

-710 LTDVLICPNHLPTSV
+710 LTDVLISPNYLPAPV

-744 FRYLDKRCAL
+744 FRYLDKRCAV
-754 EVDCIIGKQSSV
+754 EVDCIIGKQSST

-772 AIPVAAYIQGT
+772 AIPVAPYIQGT
-783 SILANGQL
+783 SVFANGQL
-791 SLVLDGHLLTKSL
+791 GLVLDGQLLTKSL
-804 T
+804 A

>member
-1 MSTDFVPQPQNDD
+1 
-14 RFLEEAIDLL
+14 
-24 LFLEQELP
+24 
-32 NYTKDSNPGTALA
+32 
-45 LMEAARS
+45 
-52 LHSIAIAA
+52 
-60 ELDAIAIVAAALE
+60 
-73 EIFQLL
+73 
-79 HQYRAT
+79 
-85 VNAPIASLLSEGL
+85 
-98 DCLQML
+98 ML

-147 LETSIEQPHEYQPVI
+147 LETSIEQPQEHQPVI
-162 QFGDSLAEVESSAS
+162 QFGDRLAEVESFAA
-176 LPEQVMVKDKESI
+176 LPEQVMVKDKESL
-189 DTELISETSLQS
+189 DKELIDGTSPQS
-201 GSLCH
+201 GSLVR
-206 VDAERP
+206 VD
-212 DFSRHVEKLTQN
+212 
-224 LTPQPPSLLGKGEKS
+224 
-239 KPLSLQGR
+239 
-247 GLERGFPDTVKSQT
+247 T
-261 ERLSANGGEL
+261 EQLPAKAGEL
-271 VNLEEEDFQAWLG
+271 ANLEEGDFHAWLG
-284 DFFLPTETS
+284 DFSLPTETS
-293 EASLVK
+293 VASLVK
-299 SFGDRHTL
+299 SVRDRHPL

-315 IVATSIPT
+315 ILATSIPA

-328 IKHLEQLKVLV
+328 IKHLEQLNTLI

-358 TIGRLLR
+358 MIGRLLR

-414 QVASTVD
+414 QVASTVH

-432 ELIQQEKLLNHSS
+432 ELIQQEKLLNQSS
-445 NLVKTVTT
+445 NLVKKVTT

-467 PQLQALQDK
+467 SQLQALQDK
-476 SARLHLQISD
+476 SARLHLQVSD

-509 EQSIESCQTRQHLGK
+509 EQSIESSQTRQHLGK
-524 NSNAI
+524 NSNGI

-554 SQIYQSAL
+554 SQIYQQAL

-571 GDILQTTRLTELVLE
+571 GDILQELVIE

-609 KQLIAIEGRIELKS
+609 KQLTAIQGRIVLKS
-623 KAGHGTAFSLH
+623 KAGHGTAFSLQ

-640 IAQLIVCQANSRV
+640 IAQLIVCQANSRI
-653 YAFVADS
+653 YAFIADS

-679 MLFLQ
+679 MLLLQ
-684 SSGRSSGFL
+684 SSGTSGFL
-693 GCAHEHLTT
+693 GYADEHLTT

-710 LTDVLICPNHLPTSV
+710 LTDVLTCLNHLPTSV

-754 EVDCIIGKQSSV
+754 EVDYIIGKQSSA

-772 AIPVAAYIQGT
+772 AIPVAIYIQGT

-791 SLVLDGHLLTKSL
+791 SLVLDGQLLTKSL
-804 T
+804 A

>member
-45 LMEAARS
+45 LMEAAGS

-60 ELDAIAIVAAALE
+60 ELDTIAIVAAALE

-85 VNAPIASLLSEGL
+85 IDAPIASLLSEGL

-104 LMAFLTASQIDEVEI
+104 LMAFLTASKIEEVEI

-133 FGDRQQSVIPQETN
+133 FGDSQDTH
-147 LETSIEQPHEYQPVI
+147 LETSLEQPQEHQPVI
-162 QFGDSLAEVESSAS
+162 QFNDSLAELEASIS
-176 LPEQVMVKDKESI
+176 LPEQVIVKDKESL
-189 DTELISETSLQS
+189 DRKLVSETNLQVS
-201 GSLCH
+201 SFSYL
-206 VDAERP
+206 DAERLP
-212 DFSRHVEKLTQN
+212 ANVE
-224 LTPQPPSLLGKGEKS
+224 
-239 KPLSLQGR
+239 
-247 GLERGFPDTVKSQT
+247 
-261 ERLSANGGEL
+261 EL
-271 VNLEEEDFQAWLG
+271 VNLEEGDFHAWLG
-284 DFFLPTETS
+284 DFSLPTETS
-293 EASLVK
+293 VASLVK
-299 SFGDRHTL
+299 SLSDRHPL

-315 IVATSIPT
+315 ILATSIP
-323 ATPIN
+323 AAIPIN
-328 IKHLEQLKVLV
+328 IKHLEQLNALV

-407 SVLAEAS
+407 SVLAQAS

-432 ELIQQEKLLNHSS
+432 ELIQQEKLLKHSS

-467 PQLQALQDK
+467 SQLQALQDK

-496 LHALLLHISCYLL
+496 LRIFLLHISCYLL
-509 EQSIESCQTRQHLGK
+509 EQSIESCQTRQQLGK
-524 NSNAI
+524 NSNGM
-529 IEIQVYQQGNQ
+529 IEFQIYQQGNQ

-554 SQIYQSAL
+554 SQIYQPAL
-562 AQGLALTKP
+562 AQGFALTKP
-571 GDILQTTRLTELVLE
+571 GDMLQVTELVLE

-609 KQLIAIEGRIELKS
+609 KQLTAIQGRIVLKS
-623 KAGHGTAFSLH
+623 KAGHGTAFSLQ
-634 IPLDQK
+634 IPLDRK

-653 YAFVADS
+653 YAFIADS

-679 MLFLQ
+679 MLLLQ
-684 SSGRSSGFL
+684 SSGTSGLL
-693 GCAHEHLTT
+693 GYAEEDLTT
-702 EMLVPIHL
+702 EMLVPIYL
-710 LTDVLICPNHLPTSV
+710 LTDVLTCPNHLPTSV

-754 EVDCIIGKQSSV
+754 EVDCIIGKQSSA

-772 AIPVAAYIQGT
+772 ATPVAAYIQGT

-791 SLVLDGHLLTKSL
+791 SLVLDGQLLTKSL
-804 T
+804 A

>member
-60 ELDAIAIVAAALE
+60 ELDAIAVVAAALE

-133 FGDRQQSVIPQETN
+133 FGDSQETN
-147 LETSIEQPHEYQPVI
+147 LETSLEQPQEYQPVI
-162 QFGDSLAEVESSAS
+162 QFGDRLAKVESSA
-176 LPEQVMVKDKESI
+176 EQVIVKDKESLDRELI
-189 DTELISETSLQS
+189 DETSPQSGSLVHVDIEQLPIKVGELTNLEEYGEEDFHAWLGDFSLSAEISETSL
-201 GSLCH
+201 
-206 VDAERP
+206 
-212 DFSRHVEKLTQN
+212 
-224 LTPQPPSLLGKGEKS
+224 
-239 KPLSLQGR
+239 
-247 GLERGFPDTVKSQT
+247 VKSV
-261 ERLSANGGEL
+261 R
-271 VNLEEEDFQAWLG
+271 
-284 DFFLPTETS
+284 
-293 EASLVK
+293 
-299 SFGDRHTL
+299 DRHPL

-315 IVATSIPT
+315 ILATSIPA

-328 IKHLEQLKVLV
+328 IKHLEQLNALI
-339 ATLLT
+339 ATLLIN
-344 TYNQQACQEEQQQH
+344 YNQQACQEEQQQH

-395 ASRSQQLYSTLQ
+395 ASRSQQLYGTLQ

-414 QVASTVD
+414 QVASTVY

-432 ELIQQEKLLNHSS
+432 ELIQQEKLLNQSS
-445 NLVKTVTT
+445 NLVKKVTT

-467 PQLQALQDK
+467 SQLQALQDK
-476 SARLHLQISD
+476 SAKLHLQISD

-496 LHALLLHISCYLL
+496 LRTLLLHISCYLL
-509 EQSIESCQTRQHLGK
+509 EQSIESGQTRQHLGK
-524 NSNAI
+524 NSNGI

-554 SQIYQSAL
+554 SQIYQQAS

-571 GDILQTTRLTELVLE
+571 GNILQELVLE

-595 RAALELGVELTEVC
+595 RAALELGAELTEVC
-609 KQLIAIEGRIELKS
+609 KQLTAIQGRIVLKS
-623 KAGHGTAFSLH
+623 KTGHGTAFSLQ

-653 YAFVADS
+653 YAFIADS

-684 SSGRSSGFL
+684 SSGTSGLL
-693 GCAHEHLTT
+693 GCDREDLTT

-710 LTDVLICPNHLPTSV
+710 LTDVLICPNQLRTSV
-725 TTYST
+725 TTYRT

-754 EVDCIIGKQSSV
+754 EVDCIIGKQSAA

-772 AIPVAAYIQGT
+772 AIPVPAYIQGT
-783 SILANGQL
+783 SLLANGQL
-791 SLVLDGHLLTKSL
+791 SLVLDGHLLAKSL

>member
-79 HQYRAT
+79 HQYQAT

-119 LERMSAIVARLQAE
+119 LERMSAIVACLQAE
-133 FGDRQQSVIPQETN
+133 FGDSQETN
-147 LETSIEQPHEYQPVI
+147 LETSIEQPQEYQPVI
-162 QFGDSLAEVESSAS
+162 QFGDRLDKVESSTA
-176 LPEQVMVKDKESI
+176 LPEQVMVKDKESL
-189 DTELISETSLQS
+189 DRELIDETSPQS
-201 GSLCH
+201 GSLVH
-206 VDAERP
+206 VDT
-212 DFSRHVEKLTQN
+212 EKLPVN
-224 LTPQPPSLLGKGEKS
+224 
-239 KPLSLQGR
+239 
-247 GLERGFPDTVKSQT
+247 V
-261 ERLSANGGEL
+261 GEL
-271 VNLEEEDFQAWLG
+271 VNLEEGDFHAWLG
-284 DFFLPTETS
+284 DFSLPTEIS
-293 EASLVK
+293 VASLVK
-299 SFGDRHTL
+299 SVPDRHPL

-328 IKHLEQLKVLV
+328 LKHLEQLSVLV

-414 QVASTVD
+414 QVTSTVD

-427 HQLKQ
+427 HQLQQ
-432 ELIQQEKLLNHSS
+432 ELIQQEKLLNQSS
-445 NLVKTVTT
+445 SLVKKVTT

-467 PQLQALQDK
+467 SQLQALQDK
-476 SARLHLQISD
+476 SARLHLQVSD

-496 LHALLLHISCYLL
+496 LRTLLLHISCYLL
-509 EQSIESCQTRQHLGK
+509 EQSIESGQTRQHLGK
-524 NSNAI
+524 NSNGI
-529 IEIQVYQQGNQ
+529 IEIEVYQQGNQ

-548 GAGLNL
+548 GAGINL
-554 SQIYQSAL
+554 SQIYQQAL

-571 GDILQTTRLTELVLE
+571 GDILQELVIE

-595 RAALELGVELTEVC
+595 HAALELGVELTEVC
-609 KQLIAIEGRIELKS
+609 KQLTAIQGRIVLKS
-623 KAGHGTAFSLH
+623 KAGHGTAFSLQ

-653 YAFVADS
+653 YAFIADS

-684 SSGRSSGFL
+684 SSGTSGFL
-693 GCAHEHLTT
+693 GCDREDLTT

-710 LTDVLICPNHLPTSV
+710 LTDVLICPNQLPTSV

-730 DTLNAFKQDKPLLV
+730 DILNAFKQDKPLLV
-744 FRYLDKRCAL
+744 FSYLDKRCAL
-754 EVDCIIGKQSSV
+754 EVDCIIGKQSAA

-791 SLVLDGHLLTKSL
+791 SLVLDGQLLTKSL

>member
-32 NYTKDSNPGTALA
+32 NYTKNSNPGTALA

-85 VNAPIASLLSEGL
+85 VNVPIASLLSEGL

-104 LMAFLTASQIDEVEI
+104 LMAFLTASQIEEVEI
-119 LERMSAIVARLQAE
+119 LERMSAIVARLQTE
-133 FGDRQQSVIPQETN
+133 FGDCQKSVIPQETN
-147 LETSIEQPHEYQPVI
+147 LETSIEQPQEYQPVI
-162 QFGDSLAEVESSAS
+162 QFGDRLTEVEYSAV
-176 LPEQVMVKDKESI
+176 LPEQVMVQDKENP
-189 DTELISETSLQS
+189 DRELISET

-206 VDAERP
+206 VDTEQLPAKVRE
-212 DFSRHVEKLTQN
+212 LAN
-224 LTPQPPSLLGKGEKS
+224 PQEYGE
-239 KPLSLQGR
+239 G
-247 GLERGFPDTVKSQT
+247 
-261 ERLSANGGEL
+261 
-271 VNLEEEDFQAWLG
+271 DFQAWLG
-284 DFFLPTETS
+284 DFSLPTETS
-293 EASLVK
+293 VASLVK
-299 SFGDRHTL
+299 SFPHHHTL

-315 IVATSIPT
+315 IVAASIPA

-328 IKHLEQLKVLV
+328 IKHLEQLNALV

-379 WSGRL
+379 WSRRL

-414 QVASTVD
+414 QVASTVH

-453 IPLKVALEPLHRLW
+453 IPLKVALEPLHQLW
-467 PQLQALQDK
+467 SQLQALQDK

-509 EQSIESCQTRQHLGK
+509 EQSIEACQTRQHLGK
-524 NSNAI
+524 NSNGI

-562 AQGLALTKP
+562 AQGFALTKP
-571 GDILQTTRLTELVLE
+571 GDILQGTQQTELVLE
-586 PEVSSVLCD
+586 PEVSSVLYD

-609 KQLIAIEGRIELKS
+609 KQLTAIQGRIVLKS
-623 KAGHGTAFSLH
+623 KAGHGTAFSLQ

-640 IAQLIVCQANSRV
+640 IAQLIVCQANSKV
-653 YAFVADS
+653 YAFIADS

-679 MLFLQ
+679 MLLLQ

-710 LTDVLICPNHLPTSV
+710 LTDVLICPNYLPTSV

-744 FRYLDKRCAL
+744 FRYLDKRCAV
-754 EVDCIIGKQSSV
+754 EVDCIIGKQFSA

>member
-14 RFLEEAIDLL
+14 CFLEEAIDLL

-32 NYTKDSNPGTALA
+32 NYTNDSNPGTALA
-45 LMEAARS
+45 LMEAAGS

-60 ELDAIAIVAAALE
+60 ELDTIAIVAAALG

-85 VNAPIASLLSEGL
+85 VNASIASLLSEGL

-104 LMAFLTASQIDEVEI
+104 LMAFLTASKIDEVEI

-133 FGDRQQSVIPQETN
+133 FSDSQETN
-147 LETSIEQPHEYQPVI
+147 LETSVERSQEHQSVI
-162 QFGDSLAEVESSAS
+162 QFNDSLTEVESSAS
-176 LPEQVMVKDKESI
+176 LPEQVMVKDKESLDRELVSQTNSQLSSFGNV
-189 DTELISETSLQS
+189 DTEQL
-201 GSLCH
+201 
-206 VDAERP
+206 P
-212 DFSRHVEKLTQN
+212 
-224 LTPQPPSLLGKGEKS
+224 
-239 KPLSLQGR
+239 
-247 GLERGFPDTVKSQT
+247 VKV
-261 ERLSANGGEL
+261 GEL
-271 VNLEEEDFQAWLG
+271 ANLEEYGEEDFQAWLG
-284 DFFLPTETS
+284 DFFLPAEIS

-299 SFGDRHTL
+299 SSSDRHTL
-307 SLQESIST
+307 SLQEAIPT
-315 IVATSIPT
+315 IVATSISA

-328 IKHLEQLKVLV
+328 IQHLEQLNALI

-344 TYNQQACQEEQQQH
+344 KYNQQACHEEQQQH
-358 TIGRLLR
+358 TIGQLLR

-370 QHLLDNLQE
+370 QRLLDNLQE

-414 QVASTVD
+414 QVASTVH
-421 SLNNNH
+421 SLNHNR

-432 ELIQQEKLLNHSS
+432 ELIQQENLLNHSA
-445 NLVKTVTT
+445 NLVKKVTT

-467 PQLQALQDK
+467 SQLQALQDK

-486 IQVDRAFSDR
+486 IQVDRALSDR
-496 LHALLLHISCYLL
+496 LRTLLLHISCYLL
-509 EQSIESCQTRQHLGK
+509 EQSIESCQTRQQLGK
-524 NSNAI
+524 NSNGM

-571 GDILQTTRLTELVLE
+571 GNTLQATQLTELVLE

-609 KQLIAIEGRIELKS
+609 KQLTAIQGRIVLKS
-623 KAGHGTAFSLH
+623 KAGHGTAFSLQ
-634 IPLDQK
+634 IPLEQK

-653 YAFVADS
+653 YAFIADS

-684 SSGRSSGFL
+684 SSGTSGFL
-693 GCAHEHLTT
+693 RCDREHPTT

-710 LTDVLICPNHLPTSV
+710 LTDVLIYPNYLPTPV
-725 TTYST
+725 TTDST

-744 FRYLDKRCAL
+744 FRYLDKRCAV
-754 EVDCIIGKQSSV
+754 EVDRIIGKQSSA

-804 T
+804 TRTLEGVTKGLKQSK

>member
-45 LMEAARS
+45 LMEAASS

-147 LETSIEQPHEYQPVI
+147 LEISIEQPQEYQPVI
-162 QFGDSLAEVESSAS
+162 QLGDRLAEVESSTA
-176 LPEQVMVKDKESI
+176 LPEQVMVKDKEI
-189 DTELISETSLQS
+189 LDRELTSPQS
-201 GSLCH
+201 GSLVR
-206 VDAERP
+206 VD
-212 DFSRHVEKLTQN
+212 
-224 LTPQPPSLLGKGEKS
+224 
-239 KPLSLQGR
+239 
-247 GLERGFPDTVKSQT
+247 T
-261 ERLSANGGEL
+261 EQLPIKVRELANPEEYG
-271 VNLEEEDFQAWLG
+271 EEDFHAWLG
-284 DFFLPTETS
+284 DFSLPNEIS
-293 EASLVK
+293 VASLVK
-299 SFGDRHTL
+299 SVRDRHPL

-315 IVATSIPT
+315 ILATSIPT

-328 IKHLEQLKVLV
+328 IKHLEQLNALI

-344 TYNQQACQEEQQQH
+344 TYNQQVCQEEQQQH

-407 SVLAEAS
+407 SVLAQAS
-414 QVASTVD
+414 QVVSTVD

-432 ELIQQEKLLNHSS
+432 ELIQQEKLLNQSS
-445 NLVKTVTT
+445 NLVKKVTT

-467 PQLQALQDK
+467 SQLQALQDK

-509 EQSIESCQTRQHLGK
+509 EQSIESCQTRQQLGK
-524 NSNAI
+524 NSNGI

-554 SQIYQSAL
+554 SQIYQQAS

-571 GDILQTTRLTELVLE
+571 GNILQELVLE

-609 KQLIAIEGRIELKS
+609 KQLTAIQGRIVLKS
-623 KAGHGTAFSLH
+623 KAGHGTAFSLQ

-653 YAFVADS
+653 YAFLADS

-684 SSGRSSGFL
+684 SSGTSGFL
-693 GCAHEHLTT
+693 GCADEDLTT

-730 DTLNAFKQDKPLLV
+730 DTANAFKQDKPLLV

-754 EVDCIIGKQSSV
+754 EVDCIIGKQSSA

-772 AIPVAAYIQGT
+772 AIPVAAYIQG
-783 SILANGQL
+783 
-791 SLVLDGHLLTKSL
+791 
-804 T
+804 

>member
-45 LMEAARS
+45 LMEAAGS

-60 ELDAIAIVAAALE
+60 ELDTIAIVAAALE

-79 HQYRAT
+79 YQYRAT
-85 VNAPIASLLSEGL
+85 IDGTIASLLSEGL

-104 LMAFLTASQIDEVEI
+104 LMAFLTASKIEEVEI

-133 FGDRQQSVIPQETN
+133 FRDSQDTHLDTSLERSQEHQS
-147 LETSIEQPHEYQPVI
+147 VI

-176 LPEQVMVKDKESI
+176 LPEKVMVKDKELISQI
-189 DTELISETSLQS
+189 TQSVSGVCDLDTEQL
-201 GSLCH
+201 
-206 VDAERP
+206 P
-212 DFSRHVEKLTQN
+212 
-224 LTPQPPSLLGKGEKS
+224 
-239 KPLSLQGR
+239 
-247 GLERGFPDTVKSQT
+247 VKV
-261 ERLSANGGEL
+261 GEL
-271 VNLEEEDFQAWLG
+271 ANLEEYGEEDFQAWLG
-284 DFFLPTETS
+284 DFFLPAEIS

-299 SFGDRHTL
+299 SSSDRHPL
-307 SLQESIST
+307 SLQEFIPT
-315 IVATSIPT
+315 IIATSIPA

-328 IKHLEQLKVLV
+328 IQHLEQLNALI

-344 TYNQQACQEEQQQH
+344 NYDRQACHEEQQQH
-358 TIGRLLR
+358 TIGQLLR

-370 QHLLDNLQE
+370 QRLLDNLQE

-407 SVLAEAS
+407 SVLAQAS
-414 QVASTVD
+414 QVTSTVH
-421 SLNNNH
+421 SLNNDR

-432 ELIQQEKLLNHSS
+432 ELIQQENLLNRSAD
-445 NLVKTVTT
+445 LVKKVTN
-453 IPLKVALEPLHRLW
+453 ISLKVALEPLHRLW
-467 PQLQALQDK
+467 SQLQALQDK

-496 LHALLLHISCYLL
+496 LRVLLLHISCYLL
-509 EQSIESCQTRQHLGK
+509 EQSIESSQTRQQLGK
-524 NSNAI
+524 NSNGI
-529 IEIQVYQQGNQ
+529 IEIQIYQQGNQ

-554 SQIYQSAL
+554 SQIYQQAL
-562 AQGLALTKP
+562 AQGFALTKP
-571 GDILQTTRLTELVLE
+571 GDILQVTELVLE

-595 RAALELGVELTEVC
+595 RAALELGAELTEVC
-609 KQLIAIEGRIELKS
+609 KQLTAIQGRIVLKS
-623 KAGHGTAFSLH
+623 KAGHGTAFSLQ
-634 IPLDQK
+634 IPLEQK

-653 YAFVADS
+653 YAFIADS

-679 MLFLQ
+679 MLLLQ
-684 SSGRSSGFL
+684 SSGTSGFL
-693 GCAHEHLTT
+693 GYADEHLTT
-702 EMLVPIHL
+702 EMLVPIYL
-710 LTDVLICPNHLPTSV
+710 LTDVLTCLNHLPTSV

-744 FRYLDKRCAL
+744 FRYLDKRCAV
-754 EVDCIIGKQSSV
+754 EVDCIIGKQSSA

-791 SLVLDGHLLTKSL
+791 SLVLDGQLLTKSL
-804 T
+804 E

>member
-60 ELDAIAIVAAALE
+60 ELDAIAIVAAALG

-79 HQYRAT
+79 YQYRT
-85 VNAPIASLLSEGL
+85 TINAPIASLLSEGL

-104 LMAFLTASQIDEVEI
+104 LMAFLTASKIEEVEI

-147 LETSIEQPHEYQPVI
+147 LDISVNQPVI
-162 QFGDSLAEVESSAS
+162 EFGDRLAKIESSAS
-176 LPEQVMVKDKESI
+176 LPEQVIKENL
-189 DTELISETSLQS
+189 DEELIGETSPAES

-206 VDAERP
+206 VD
-212 DFSRHVEKLTQN
+212 
-224 LTPQPPSLLGKGEKS
+224 
-239 KPLSLQGR
+239 
-247 GLERGFPDTVKSQT
+247 T
-261 ERLSANGGEL
+261 EQLPAKVGEL
-271 VNLEEEDFQAWLG
+271 ANLKEYEEGEFHAWLG
-284 DFFLPTETS
+284 DFSQPTE
-293 EASLVK
+293 APLVK
-299 SFGDRHTL
+299 SFPLHHTL
-307 SLQESIST
+307 SLQESIPT
-315 IVATSIPT
+315 ILEASIPA

-328 IKHLEQLKVLV
+328 IKHFEQLNALV

-358 TIGRLLR
+358 TIGQLLR

-384 AAISDTLSPLA
+384 AAISDNLSPLA

-407 SVLAEAS
+407 SVLAQAS
-414 QVASTVD
+414 QVESTVH

-427 HQLKQ
+427 RQLKQ
-432 ELIQQEKLLNHSS
+432 ELIQQEKLLNSS
-445 NLVKTVTT
+445 ANLVKTVTT

-467 PQLQALQDK
+467 SQLQALQDK
-476 SARLHLQISD
+476 SATLRLQISD

-496 LHALLLHISCYLL
+496 LRALLLHISCYLL

-524 NSNAI
+524 NSNGI
-529 IEIQVYQQGNQ
+529 IEIQVYQQGNL

-554 SQIYQSAL
+554 SQIYQPAL

-571 GDILQTTRLTELVLE
+571 EDILQATQLTELILE

-609 KQLIAIEGRIELKS
+609 KQLTAIQGTIVLKS
-623 KAGHGTAFSLH
+623 KVGHGTAFSLQ

-693 GCAHEHLTT
+693 SCADEDLTT

-710 LTDVLICPNHLPTSV
+710 LTDVLICPNDLPTPV
-725 TTYST
+725 NTYST
-730 DTLNAFKQDKPLLV
+730 DTLNAFKQDKPLLI

-754 EVDCIIGKQSSV
+754 EVDCIIGKQSSA

-772 AIPVAAYIQGT
+772 TIPVAPYIQGT

-791 SLVLDGHLLTKSL
+791 SLVLDGQLLTKSL

>member
-73 EIFQLL
+73 EIFQML

-104 LMAFLTASQIDEVEI
+104 LMAFLTASQIEEVEI

-147 LETSIEQPHEYQPVI
+147 LEISIEQPQEHQPVI
-162 QFGDSLAEVESSAS
+162 QFGDRLAEVESSAA
-176 LPEQVMVKDKESI
+176 LPEQVMVKDKESL
-189 DTELISETSLQS
+189 DRELIDETSPHS
-201 GSLCH
+201 GSLVH
-206 VDAERP
+206 VD
-212 DFSRHVEKLTQN
+212 
-224 LTPQPPSLLGKGEKS
+224 
-239 KPLSLQGR
+239 
-247 GLERGFPDTVKSQT
+247 T
-261 ERLSANGGEL
+261 EQLPIKVGEL
-271 VNLEEEDFQAWLG
+271 ANPKEYEYGEEDFHAWLG
-284 DFFLPTETS
+284 DFSLPTETS
-293 EASLVK
+293 VASLVK
-299 SFGDRHTL
+299 SVRDRHPL

-315 IVATSIPT
+315 ILATSIPA

-328 IKHLEQLKVLV
+328 IKHLEQLNALI
-339 ATLLT
+339 ATLLIN
-344 TYNQQACQEEQQQH
+344 YNQQACQEEQQQH

-407 SVLAEAS
+407 SVLAEVS

-432 ELIQQEKLLNHSS
+432 ELIQQEKLLNQSS
-445 NLVKTVTT
+445 NLVKKVTT
-453 IPLKVALEPLHRLW
+453 IPLKVALESLHRLW
-467 PQLQALQDK
+467 SQLQALQDK

-509 EQSIESCQTRQHLGK
+509 EQSIESSQTRQQLGK
-524 NSNAI
+524 NSNGI

-554 SQIYQSAL
+554 SQIYQQAL

-571 GDILQTTRLTELVLE
+571 GDILQELVIE

-595 RAALELGVELTEVC
+595 RAALELGAELTEVC
-609 KQLIAIEGRIELKS
+609 KQLTAIQGRIVLKS
-623 KAGHGTAFSLH
+623 KAGHGTAFSLQ

-653 YAFVADS
+653 YAFIADS

-693 GCAHEHLTT
+693 GCADDDLTT

-730 DTLNAFKQDKPLLV
+730 DTANAFKQDKPLLV

-754 EVDCIIGKQSSV
+754 EVDCIIGKQSAA

-772 AIPVAAYIQGT
+772 AIPVPAYIQGT

-804 T
+804 A

>member
-1 MSTDFVPQPQNDD
+1 MSTDFVPQPQSDD

-60 ELDAIAIVAAALE
+60 ELDAIAIVAAALG

-79 HQYRAT
+79 YQYRAT
-85 VNAPIASLLSEGL
+85 INAPIASLLSEGL

-104 LMAFLTASQIDEVEI
+104 LMAFLTASKIEEVEI
-119 LERMSAIVARLQAE
+119 LERMSAIVARLQGE
-133 FGDRQQSVIPQETN
+133 FGDRQQSTIPQEIN
-147 LETSIEQPHEYQPVI
+147 LDISVQPQQHQPVI
-162 QFGDSLAEVESSAS
+162 QFSDRLIKVESSAI
-176 LPEQVMVKDKESI
+176 LPEQVIKENLNE
-189 DTELISETSLQS
+189 ELIGETSPQS
-201 GSLCH
+201 DSLCH
-206 VDAERP
+206 VD
-212 DFSRHVEKLTQN
+212 VEQ
-224 LTPQPPSLLGKGEKS
+224 
-239 KPLSLQGR
+239 
-247 GLERGFPDTVKSQT
+247 FPAKV
-261 ERLSANGGEL
+261 GEL
-271 VNLEEEDFQAWLG
+271 ANLKEYEEGDSHAWLG
-284 DFFLPTETS
+284 DFSQPTE
-293 EASLVK
+293 APLVK
-299 SFGDRHTL
+299 SFPHHHTL
-307 SLQESIST
+307 SLQESIHT
-315 IVATSIPT
+315 ILATSIPA

-328 IKHLEQLKVLV
+328 IKHLEQLNTLI

-344 TYNQQACQEEQQQH
+344 NYNQQACQEEQQQH
-358 TIGRLLR
+358 TIGQLLR

-414 QVASTVD
+414 QVSSTVH

-427 HQLKQ
+427 RQIKQ
-432 ELIQQEKLLNHSS
+432 ELIQQEKLLNRSA

-467 PQLQALQDK
+467 SQLQALQDK
-476 SARLHLQISD
+476 SATLHLQISD
-486 IQVDRAFSDR
+486 IQVDRGFSDR
-496 LHALLLHISCYLL
+496 LRALLLHISCYLL
-509 EQSIESCQTRQHLGK
+509 EQSIESSQTRQQLGK
-524 NSNAI
+524 NSNGI

-554 SQIYQSAL
+554 SQIYQQAL

-571 GDILQTTRLTELVLE
+571 GDILQELVIE

-595 RAALELGVELTEVC
+595 RAALELGAELTEVC
-609 KQLIAIEGRIELKS
+609 KQLTAIQGRIVLKS
-623 KAGHGTAFSLH
+623 KAGHGTAFSLQ

-684 SSGRSSGFL
+684 SSGTSGFL
-693 GCAHEHLTT
+693 GCAGEDLTT

-710 LTDVLICPNHLPTSV
+710 LTDVLICPNDLPTPV
-725 TTYST
+725 NTYST
-730 DTLNAFKQDKPLLV
+730 DTLNAFKQDKPLLI

-754 EVDCIIGKQSSV
+754 EVDCIITKQSSA
-766 IHPLGE
+766 IRPLGE
-772 AIPVAAYIQGT
+772 TILVAAYIQGT
-783 SILANGQL
+783 SVLANGQL
-791 SLVLDGHLLTKSL
+791 SLVLDGCLLTKSL
-804 T
+804 TCEN

>member
-60 ELDAIAIVAAALE
+60 ELDAIAIVAAALG

-79 HQYRAT
+79 YQYRAT
-85 VNAPIASLLSEGL
+85 INAPIASLLSEGL

-104 LMAFLTASQIDEVEI
+104 LMAFLTASKIEEVEI

-133 FGDRQQSVIPQETN
+133 FGDRQQSLIPQEIN
-147 LETSIEQPHEYQPVI
+147 LDISVDQPVI
-162 QFGDSLAEVESSAS
+162 EFGDLAQVESSAS
-176 LPEQVMVKDKESI
+176 LPEQVIKENL
-189 DTELISETSLQS
+189 DEELIGETSPAES

-206 VDAERP
+206 
-212 DFSRHVEKLTQN
+212 L
-224 LTPQPPSLLGKGEKS
+224 
-239 KPLSLQGR
+239 
-247 GLERGFPDTVKSQT
+247 DTEQLPAKV
-261 ERLSANGGEL
+261 GEL
-271 VNLEEEDFQAWLG
+271 ALKEYEEEDSHAWLG
-284 DFFLPTETS
+284 DFFQPT

-299 SFGDRHTL
+299 SFPHHHTL
-307 SLQESIST
+307 SLQESIPT
-315 IVATSIPT
+315 VLAASIPA

-328 IKHLEQLKVLV
+328 IKHLEQLNALV

-358 TIGRLLR
+358 TIGQLLR

-414 QVASTVD
+414 QVESTVH
-421 SLNNNH
+421 SLNHNH
-427 HQLKQ
+427 CQLKQ
-432 ELIQQEKLLNHSS
+432 ELIQQEKLLNSS
-445 NLVKTVTT
+445 ANLVKTVTT

-467 PQLQALQDK
+467 SQLQALQDK
-476 SARLHLQISD
+476 SATLRLQISD

-496 LHALLLHISCYLL
+496 LRALLLHISCYLL

-524 NSNAI
+524 NSNGI

-554 SQIYQSAL
+554 SQIYQPAL

-571 GDILQTTRLTELVLE
+571 GDILQATQLSELVLE

-609 KQLIAIEGRIELKS
+609 KQLTAIQGTIVLKS
-623 KAGHGTAFSLH
+623 KVGHGTAFSLQ

-693 GCAHEHLTT
+693 GCPDEDITT
-702 EMLVPIHL
+702 EILVPIHL
-710 LTDVLICPNHLPTSV
+710 LTDVLIFPNHLPTPV

-730 DTLNAFKQDKPLLV
+730 DTVNAFKQDKPLLI

-754 EVDCIIGKQSSV
+754 EVDCIISKQSSV

-772 AIPVAAYIQGT
+772 TIPVAPYIQGT
-783 SILANGQL
+783 SVLANGQL
-791 SLVLDGHLLTKSL
+791 SLVLDGKLLTKSL

>member
-133 FGDRQQSVIPQETN
+133 FGDSQKTN
-147 LETSIEQPHEYQPVI
+147 LETWLEQPQEYEPVI
-162 QFGDSLAEVESSAS
+162 QFGDRLAKVESSA
-176 LPEQVMVKDKESI
+176 EQVIVKDKESLDRELI
-189 DTELISETSLQS
+189 DETSPQSGSLVHVDTEQLPIKVGELANPEEYGEEDFHAWLGDFSLSAEISETSL
-201 GSLCH
+201 
-206 VDAERP
+206 
-212 DFSRHVEKLTQN
+212 
-224 LTPQPPSLLGKGEKS
+224 
-239 KPLSLQGR
+239 
-247 GLERGFPDTVKSQT
+247 VKSV
-261 ERLSANGGEL
+261 R
-271 VNLEEEDFQAWLG
+271 
-284 DFFLPTETS
+284 
-293 EASLVK
+293 
-299 SFGDRHTL
+299 DRHPL

-315 IVATSIPT
+315 ILATSIPT
-323 ATPIN
+323 TTPIN
-328 IKHLEQLKVLV
+328 IKHLEQLNALI
-339 ATLLT
+339 ATLLIN
-344 TYNQQACQEEQQQH
+344 YNQQACQEEQQQH

-407 SVLAEAS
+407 SVLAETS

-432 ELIQQEKLLNHSS
+432 ELIQQEKLLNQSS
-445 NLVKTVTT
+445 NLVKKVTT
-453 IPLKVALEPLHRLW
+453 IPLKAALEPLHRLW
-467 PQLQALQDK
+467 SQLQALQDK

-486 IQVDRAFSDR
+486 IQVDRGLSDR

-509 EQSIESCQTRQHLGK
+509 QQSIESSQTRQELGK
-524 NSNAI
+524 NSSGI
-529 IEIQVYQQGNQ
+529 IEIQIYQQGNQ

-554 SQIYQSAL
+554 SQIYQQAL

-571 GDILQTTRLTELVLE
+571 GDILQELVIE

-595 RAALELGVELTEVC
+595 RAALELGAELTEVC
-609 KQLIAIEGRIELKS
+609 KQLTAIQGRIVLKS
-623 KAGHGTAFSLH
+623 KAGHGTAFSLQ

-653 YAFVADS
+653 YAFIADS

-679 MLFLQ
+679 MLLLQ
-684 SSGRSSGFL
+684 SSGTSGLL
-693 GCAHEHLTT
+693 GYADEHLTT

-710 LTDVLICPNHLPTSV
+710 LTDVLICPNQLPTSV

-744 FRYLDKRCAL
+744 FRSLDKRCAL
-754 EVDCIIGKQSSV
+754 EVDCIIGKQSAA

-791 SLVLDGHLLTKSL
+791 SLVLDGHFITKSL

>member
-60 ELDAIAIVAAALE
+60 ELDAIAIVAATLE

-133 FGDRQQSVIPQETN
+133 FGNRQQSVITQETN
-147 LETSIEQPHEYQPVI
+147 LEISIEQPHECEKAGEQGSRGAKESSNTKFFPLRPSAPLPLCPSAPLPPASCETSP
-162 QFGDSLAEVESSAS
+162 QSDSLVH
-176 LPEQVMVKDKESI
+176 V
-189 DTELISETSLQS
+189 DTEQLPIK
-201 GSLCH
+201 
-206 VDAERP
+206 V
-212 DFSRHVEKLTQN
+212 
-224 LTPQPPSLLGKGEKS
+224 
-239 KPLSLQGR
+239 
-247 GLERGFPDTVKSQT
+247 
-261 ERLSANGGEL
+261 GEL
-271 VNLEEEDFQAWLG
+271 ANLEEEDFHAWLG
-284 DFFLPTETS
+284 DFSLPTETS
-293 EASLVK
+293 VASLVK
-299 SFGDRHTL
+299 SVRDQHPL

-315 IVATSIPT
+315 ILATSIPT

-328 IKHLEQLKVLV
+328 IEHLEQLNALV

-384 AAISDTLSPLA
+384 VAISDTLSPLA

-432 ELIQQEKLLNHSS
+432 ELIQQKKLLNHSS

-453 IPLKVALEPLHRLW
+453 IPLKVALESLHRLW
-467 PQLQALQDK
+467 SQLQALQDK
-476 SARLHLQISD
+476 SARLHLQVSD

-509 EQSIESCQTRQHLGK
+509 EQSIESGQTRQHLGK
-524 NSNAI
+524 NSNGI

-554 SQIYQSAL
+554 SQIYQQAL

-571 GDILQTTRLTELVLE
+571 GDILQELVIE

-595 RAALELGVELTEVC
+595 HAALELGVELTEVC
-609 KQLIAIEGRIELKS
+609 KQLTAIQGRIVLKS
-623 KAGHGTAFSLH
+623 KAGHGTAFSLQ
-634 IPLDQK
+634 IPLNQK
-640 IAQLIVCQANSRV
+640 IAQLIICQANSRV
-653 YAFVADS
+653 YAFIADS

-684 SSGRSSGFL
+684 SSGTSGFL
-693 GCAHEHLTT
+693 GCADEDLTT
-702 EMLVPIHL
+702 EILVPIHL
-710 LTDVLICPNHLPTSV
+710 LTDVLICPNHLPTSA

-730 DTLNAFKQDKPLLV
+730 NTLNAFKQDKPLLV

-754 EVDCIIGKQSSV
+754 EVDCIIGKQSSA

-791 SLVLDGHLLTKSL
+791 SLVLDGQLLTKSL

>member
-104 LMAFLTASQIDEVEI
+104 LMAFLTASQIEEVEI

-133 FGDRQQSVIPQETN
+133 FGDRQQCVISQETN
-147 LETSIEQPHEYQPVI
+147 LKTSIEQPQEYQPVI
-162 QFGDSLAEVESSAS
+162 QFGDRLTEVESSAV
-176 LPEQVMVKDKESI
+176 LAEQVMVQDKENP
-189 DTELISETSLQS
+189 DRELIGETSPQS
-201 GSLCH
+201 GSLGH
-206 VDAERP
+206 VDTKQLPAK
-212 DFSRHVEKLTQN
+212 V
-224 LTPQPPSLLGKGEKS
+224 
-239 KPLSLQGR
+239 
-247 GLERGFPDTVKSQT
+247 
-261 ERLSANGGEL
+261 GEL
-271 VNLEEEDFQAWLG
+271 ANAKEYEEGDFHAWLG
-284 DFFLPTETS
+284 DFSLPTETS
-293 EASLVK
+293 VASLVK
-299 SFGDRHTL
+299 SFPHHHTL

-315 IVATSIPT
+315 IVAASIPA

-328 IKHLEQLKVLV
+328 IKHLEQLNALV

-407 SVLAEAS
+407 SVLAQAS
-414 QVASTVD
+414 QVASTVH

-453 IPLKVALEPLHRLW
+453 IPLKVALEPLHQLW
-467 PQLQALQDK
+467 SQLQALQDK
-476 SARLHLQISD
+476 SAKLHLQISD

-509 EQSIESCQTRQHLGK
+509 EQSIESGQTRQHLGK
-524 NSNAI
+524 NSNGI

-540 LIIDGCDD
+540 LIIDGYDD

-562 AQGLALTKP
+562 AQGFALTKP
-571 GDILQTTRLTELVLE
+571 GDILQGTQQTELVLE
-586 PEVSSVLCD
+586 PEVSSVLYD

-609 KQLIAIEGRIELKS
+609 KQLTAIQGRIVLKS
-623 KAGHGTAFSLH
+623 KAGHGTAFLLQ

-640 IAQLIVCQANSRV
+640 IAQLIVCQANSKV

-679 MLFLQ
+679 MLLLQ

-693 GCAHEHLTT
+693 GYVHEELTT
-702 EMLVPIHL
+702 EMLVPIHF
-710 LTDVLICPNHLPTSV
+710 LTDVLISPNHLPTSV

-754 EVDCIIGKQSSV
+754 EVDCIIGKQFSA

-791 SLVLDGHLLTKSL
+791 SLVLDGRLLTKSL

>member
-60 ELDAIAIVAAALE
+60 ELDTIAIVAAALE

-79 HQYRAT
+79 YQYRAT

-104 LMAFLTASQIDEVEI
+104 LMAFLTASQIEEVEI

-133 FGDRQQSVIPQETN
+133 FGDHQQSVIPQETN
-147 LETSIEQPHEYQPVI
+147 LETLVEQPQEHQPVI
-162 QFGDSLAEVESSAS
+162 QFGDRLAEVESFAA
-176 LPEQVMVKDKESI
+176 LPEQVIVKDKESL
-189 DTELISETSLQS
+189 DRELISETNPRL
-201 GSLCH
+201 GSLSH
-206 VDAERP
+206 VDAE
-212 DFSRHVEKLTQN
+212 
-224 LTPQPPSLLGKGEKS
+224 
-239 KPLSLQGR
+239 PL
-247 GLERGFPDTVKSQT
+247 PAKV
-261 ERLSANGGEL
+261 GEL
-271 VNLEEEDFQAWLG
+271 ANPKEYGEGNFHAWLG
-284 DFFLPTETS
+284 DFSQPTET
-293 EASLVK
+293 SLVK
-299 SFGDRHTL
+299 SFPHHHPL
-307 SLQESIST
+307 SLQESIPT
-315 IVATSIPT
+315 LVATTIPA

-328 IKHLEQLKVLV
+328 IQHLEQLNALV

-344 TYNQQACQEEQQQH
+344 IYNQQACQQEQHQH
-358 TIGRLLR
+358 IIGQLLR

-414 QVASTVD
+414 QVASTVH

-432 ELIQQEKLLNHSS
+432 ELIQQEKLVNRSS
-445 NLVKTVTT
+445 KLVTTVTT
-453 IPLKVALEPLHRLW
+453 IPLRVALEPLHRLW
-467 PQLQALQDK
+467 SQLQTLQDK
-476 SARLHLQISD
+476 SATLHLQISD

-509 EQSIESCQTRQHLGK
+509 KQSIESSQTRQHLGK
-524 NSNAI
+524 NSNGI
-529 IEIQVYQQGNQ
+529 IEIQVDRQGNQ

-554 SQIYQSAL
+554 SQIYQQAL

-571 GDILQTTRLTELVLE
+571 GDILQATQLTELVLE

-595 RAALELGVELTEVC
+595 RAALELGAELTEVC
-609 KQLIAIEGRIELKS
+609 KQLTAIQGRIVLKS
-623 KAGHGTAFSLH
+623 KAGHGTAFSLQ
-634 IPLDQK
+634 IPLDRK

-671 IIQTQAGR
+671 ILQTQAGR

-693 GCAHEHLTT
+693 RGDREHPTT

-710 LTDVLICPNHLPTSV
+710 LTDVLICPNHIPSPV

-754 EVDCIIGKQSSV
+754 EVDCIISKQSSV
-766 IHPLGE
+766 LHPLGE
-772 AIPVAAYIQGT
+772 PIPVAAYIQGT

-791 SLVLDGHLLTKSL
+791 SLVLDGRLLTKSL